1 MYKELTNFD
10 DLIQLVR
17 DDKESRGVNAT
28 TLNRY
33 PLRFVLFD
41 DFKQCSE
48 FVDFV
53 QYEVGAVVQSVDKWM
68 DQSYPDVMLTY
79 TQLAEH
85 IKNYIRESK
94 GADCMI
100 APFSELAR
108 FYDNEEN
115 KTFEALLKTIK
126 AIEALPEALE
136 KCQRVYIPI
145 VGLEGKMEPFSK
157 DSQIVIWRLKTP
169 EQHFTYRLILTD
181 GETYNVK
188 GLENKYT
195 VVNNIIEW
203 LSVWKDAERQTNQN
217 IICTSGSVFAN
228 ARYARPDNAFT
239 FVICNDAFEFLT
251 KGLKLKFGGIEY
263 KKEEEDYWEVLASHI
278 DISCDFDF
286 TAYVCNYF
294 NVSVLSDYKTF
305 IKLWLGNN
313 GKFERWLIARYYQSH
328 VFEGDYIRK
337 ILLETKYLVGND
349 FIEQMAMNFTSSLD
363 EIRIRKYCLMEAAKK
378 HITMRNEVQ
387 STVTKRLE
395 AIADKYG
402 GATSAL
408 RYFTGISDREKEL
421 AITWLGKGLITIDKI
436 QHLYPDLF
444 SYMSEPIGVSLNGA
458 EWITSYFEAYK
469 RAKISNTYTEDI
481 KTEIE
486 KVNANEITFDS
497 WYQDFS
503 TTRTLMINRHDIDVY
518 YWIDGLGIDWIPLIS
533 KIINERNS
541 NGIYLNEVKVARA
554 ILPTKTSVNKSDLQK
569 LLPDGDVLQKS
580 GDIDAL
586 AHQSTNLWPNIIVE
600 EIQKVREIIEE
611 ILDKYNGKKI
621 AIISDHGLTYLSQLC
636 KGLGLSCVESD
647 HHGRIAKRTSG
658 IWTKDDNYMVLDDGI
673 TACALNHKSL
683 CDKVPKGQGIHGGCT
698 PEEVLVPIFII
709 SNREIAIDWS
719 AELLTTEISGANP
732 QLRYEIKNVKA
743 TDVPFVLYDGRQYK
757 LHRIEGDVFESEP
770 LLINPAEKVVAITI
784 GNKSIENEIEISA
797 GAVEDDPFA
806 F

>member
-1 MYKELTNFD
+1 MYEELTNFEA
-10 DLIQLVR
+10 LKKLVR
-17 DDKESRGVNAT
+17 DDKECWGVNAT

-53 QYEVGAVVQSVDKWM
+53 QHEVGAVVQSVDKWM
-68 DQSYPDVMLTY
+68 DHSYPDIMLTY
-79 TQLAEH
+79 TQLAAH
-85 IKNYIRESK
+85 IKDYVRESK
-94 GADCMI
+94 GADCVI

-108 FYDNEEN
+108 FYDNEKN

-126 AIEALPEALE
+126 GIEALPVALDRH
-136 KCQRVYIPI
+136 QRVYIPI

-157 DSQIVIWRLKTP
+157 DSQSIIWRLKTP

-181 GETYNVK
+181 GETYNVQ
-188 GLENKYT
+188 GLENKFT
-195 VVNNIIEW
+195 VVNNIFEW
-203 LSVWKDAERQTNQN
+203 LSIWKDTERQTNQN
-217 IICTSGSVFAN
+217 IICTSKSVYAN
-228 ARYARPDNAFT
+228 VRYARPDNAFS
-239 FVICNDAFEFLT
+239 FVICNNAYEFLT
-251 KGLKLKFGGIEY
+251 KGLRLKFGGIEF
-263 KKEEEDYWEVLASHI
+263 KEEEEKYWVELASHI
-278 DISCDFDF
+278 DISNDFDF
-286 TAYVCNYF
+286 TAYVSKYF

-305 IKLWLGNN
+305 IRLWLSNN
-313 GKFERWLIARYYQSH
+313 GVYERWLLAHFYRSH
-328 VFEGDYIRK
+328 ISVGDYIRK
-337 ILLETKYLVGND
+337 ILLETKSLTGNN
-349 FIEQMAMNFTSSLD
+349 FIEQMAMNFTSASE

-387 STVTKRLE
+387 STVTNRLE
-395 AIADKYG
+395 SIAHKYN
-402 GATSAL
+402 AASAL
-408 RYFTGISDREKEL
+408 KYFTGISEREKEL
-421 AITWLGKGLITIDKI
+421 AITWLGKGLITKENI
-436 QHLYPDLF
+436 QNIYPDLF
-444 SYMSEPIGVSLNGA
+444 SYLSEPIGVSLKGSGWLA
-458 EWITSYFEAYK
+458 AYFDAYK
-469 RAKISNTYTEDI
+469 KAKISNTYTEEI
-481 KTEIE
+481 KTQIG
-486 KVNANEITFDS
+486 KVNANEIAFDS

-503 TTRTLMINRHDIDVY
+503 TTRTLMMNRHDIDIY
-518 YWIDGLGIDWIPLIS
+518 YWIDGLGIDWIPLIR

-554 ILPTKTSVNKSDLQK
+554 ILPTKTSVNKPDLQK

-586 AHQSTNLWPNIIVE
+586 AHQSCNLWPNIIVE

-658 IWTKDDNYMVLDDGI
+658 TWTKDDNYMVLDDGL

-743 TDVPFVLYDGRQYK
+743 TEVPYVLYDGRQYK

-784 GNKSIENEIEISA
+784 GNRSIENEIEISA

>member
-1 MYKELTNFD
+1 MYEELTNFEA
-10 DLIQLVR
+10 LKKLVR
-17 DDKESRGVNAT
+17 DDKECWGVNAT

-53 QYEVGAVVQSVDKWM
+53 QHEVGAVVQSVDKWM
-68 DQSYPDVMLTY
+68 DHSYPDIMLTY
-79 TQLAEH
+79 TQLAAH
-85 IKNYIRESK
+85 IKDYVRESK
-94 GADCMI
+94 GADCVI

-108 FYDNEEN
+108 FYDNEKN

-126 AIEALPEALE
+126 GIEALPVALDRH
-136 KCQRVYIPI
+136 QRVYIPI

-157 DSQIVIWRLKTP
+157 DSQSIIWRLKTP

-181 GETYNVK
+181 GETYNVQ
-188 GLENKYT
+188 GLENKFT
-195 VVNNIIEW
+195 VVNNIFEW
-203 LSVWKDAERQTNQN
+203 LSIWKDTERQTNQN
-217 IICTSGSVFAN
+217 IICTSKSVYAN
-228 ARYARPDNAFT
+228 VRYARPDNAFS
-239 FVICNDAFEFLT
+239 FVICNNAYEFLT
-251 KGLKLKFGGIEY
+251 KGLRLKFGGIEF
-263 KKEEEDYWEVLASHI
+263 KEEEEKYWVELASHI
-278 DISCDFDF
+278 DISNDFDF
-286 TAYVCNYF
+286 TAYVSKYF

-305 IKLWLGNN
+305 IRLWLSNN
-313 GKFERWLIARYYQSH
+313 GVYERWLLAHFYRSH
-328 VFEGDYIRK
+328 ISVGDYIRK
-337 ILLETKYLVGND
+337 ILLETKSLTGNN
-349 FIEQMAMNFTSSLD
+349 FIEQMAMNFTSASE

-387 STVTKRLE
+387 STVTNRLE
-395 AIADKYG
+395 SIAHKYN
-402 GATSAL
+402 AASAL
-408 RYFTGISDREKEL
+408 KYFTGISEREKEL
-421 AITWLGKGLITIDKI
+421 AITWLGKGLITKENI
-436 QHLYPDLF
+436 QNIYPDLF
-444 SYMSEPIGVSLNGA
+444 SYLSEPIGVSLKGSGWLA
-458 EWITSYFEAYK
+458 AYFDAYK
-469 RAKISNTYTEDI
+469 KAKISNTYTEEI
-481 KTEIE
+481 KTQIG
-486 KVNANEITFDS
+486 KVNANEIAFDS

-503 TTRTLMINRHDIDVY
+503 TTRTLMMNRHDIDIY
-518 YWIDGLGIDWIPLIS
+518 YWIDGLGIDWIPLIR

-554 ILPTKTSVNKSDLQK
+554 ILPTKTSVNKPDLQK

-586 AHQSTNLWPNIIVE
+586 AHQSSNLWPNIIVE

-658 IWTKDDNYMVLDDGI
+658 TWTKDDNYMVLDDGI

-743 TDVPFVLYDGRQYK
+743 TDVPYVLYDGRQYK

-784 GNKSIENEIEISA
+784 GNRSIENEIEISA

>member
-1 MYKELTNFD
+1 MYEELTNFEA
-10 DLIQLVR
+10 LKKLVR
-17 DDKESRGVNAT
+17 DDKECWGVNAT

-53 QYEVGAVVQSVDKWM
+53 QHEVGAVVQSVDKWM
-68 DQSYPDVMLTY
+68 DHSYPDIMLTY
-79 TQLAEH
+79 TQLAAH
-85 IKNYIRESK
+85 IKDYVRESK
-94 GADCMI
+94 GADCVI

-108 FYDNEEN
+108 FYDNEKN

-126 AIEALPEALE
+126 GIEALPVALDRH
-136 KCQRVYIPI
+136 QRVYIPI

-157 DSQIVIWRLKTP
+157 DSQSIIWRLKTP

-181 GETYNVK
+181 GETYNVQ
-188 GLENKYT
+188 GLENKFT
-195 VVNNIIEW
+195 MVNNIFEW
-203 LSVWKDAERQTNQN
+203 LSIWKDTERQTNQN
-217 IICTSGSVFAN
+217 IICTSKSVYAN
-228 ARYARPDNAFT
+228 VRYARPDNAFS
-239 FVICNDAFEFLT
+239 FVICNNAYEFLT
-251 KGLKLKFGGIEY
+251 KGLRLKFGGIEF
-263 KKEEEDYWEVLASHI
+263 KEEEEKYWVELASHI
-278 DISCDFDF
+278 DISNDFDF
-286 TAYVCNYF
+286 TAYVSKYF

-305 IKLWLGNN
+305 IRLWLSNN
-313 GKFERWLIARYYQSH
+313 GVYERWLLAHYYRSH
-328 VFEGDYIRK
+328 ISVGDYIRK
-337 ILLETKYLVGND
+337 ILLETKSLTGNN
-349 FIEQMAMNFTSSLD
+349 FIEQMAMNFTSASE

-387 STVTKRLE
+387 STVTNRLE
-395 AIADKYG
+395 SIAHKYN
-402 GATSAL
+402 AASAL
-408 RYFTGISDREKEL
+408 KYFTGISEREKEL
-421 AITWLGKGLITIDKI
+421 AITWLGKGLITKENI
-436 QHLYPDLF
+436 QNIYPDLF
-444 SYMSEPIGVSLNGA
+444 SYLSEPIGVSLNGSGWLA
-458 EWITSYFEAYK
+458 AYFDAYK
-469 RAKISNTYTEDI
+469 KAKISNTYTEEI
-481 KTEIE
+481 KTQIG
-486 KVNANEITFDS
+486 KVNANEIAFDS

-503 TTRTLMINRHDIDVY
+503 TTRTLMMNRQDIDIY
-518 YWIDGLGIDWIPLIS
+518 YWIDGLGIDWIPLIRM
-533 KIINERNS
+533 IINERNS

-554 ILPTKTSVNKSDLQK
+554 ILPTKTSVNKPDLQK

-586 AHQSTNLWPNIIVE
+586 AHQSSNLWPNIIVE
-600 EIQKVREIIEE
+600 ELQKVREIIEE

-658 IWTKDDNYMVLDDGI
+658 TWTKDDNYMVLDDGI

-743 TDVPFVLYDGRQYK
+743 TDVPYVLYDGRQYK

-784 GNKSIENEIEISA
+784 GNRSIENEIEISA

>member
-1 MYKELTNFD
+1 MYEELTNFEA
-10 DLIQLVR
+10 LKKLVR
-17 DDKESRGVNAT
+17 DDKECWGVNAT

-53 QYEVGAVVQSVDKWM
+53 QHEVGAVVQSVDKWM
-68 DQSYPDVMLTY
+68 DHSYPDIMLTY
-79 TQLAEH
+79 TQLAAH
-85 IKNYIRESK
+85 IKDYVRESK
-94 GADCMI
+94 GADCVI

-108 FYDNEEN
+108 FYDNEKN

-126 AIEALPEALE
+126 GIEALPVALDRH
-136 KCQRVYIPI
+136 QRVYIPI

-157 DSQIVIWRLKTP
+157 DSQSIIWRLKTP

-181 GETYNVK
+181 GETYNVQ
-188 GLENKYT
+188 GLENKFT
-195 VVNNIIEW
+195 VVNNIFEW
-203 LSVWKDAERQTNQN
+203 LSIWKDTERQTNQN
-217 IICTSGSVFAN
+217 IICTSKSVYAN
-228 ARYARPDNAFT
+228 VRYARPDNAFS
-239 FVICNDAFEFLT
+239 FVICNNAYEFLT
-251 KGLKLKFGGIEY
+251 KGLRLKFGGIEF
-263 KKEEEDYWEVLASHI
+263 KEEEEKYWVELASHI
-278 DISCDFDF
+278 DISNDFDF
-286 TAYVCNYF
+286 TAYVSKYF

-305 IKLWLGNN
+305 IRLWLSNN
-313 GKFERWLIARYYQSH
+313 GVYERWLLAHYYRSH
-328 VFEGDYIRK
+328 ISVGDYIRK
-337 ILLETKYLVGND
+337 ILLETKSLTGNN
-349 FIEQMAMNFTSSLD
+349 FIEQMAMNFTSASE

-387 STVTKRLE
+387 STVTNRLE
-395 AIADKYG
+395 SIAHKYN
-402 GATSAL
+402 AASAL
-408 RYFTGISDREKEL
+408 KYFTGISEREKEL
-421 AITWLGKGLITIDKI
+421 AITWLGKGLITKENI
-436 QHLYPDLF
+436 QNIYPDLF
-444 SYMSEPIGVSLNGA
+444 SYLSEPIGVSLKGSGWLA
-458 EWITSYFEAYK
+458 AYFDAYK
-469 RAKISNTYTEDI
+469 KAKISNTYTEEI
-481 KTEIE
+481 KTQIG
-486 KVNANEITFDS
+486 KVNANEIAFDS

-503 TTRTLMINRHDIDVY
+503 TTRTLMMNRHDIDIY
-518 YWIDGLGIDWIPLIS
+518 YWIDGLGIDWIPLIR

-554 ILPTKTSVNKSDLQK
+554 ILPTKTSVNKPDLQK

-586 AHQSTNLWPNIIVE
+586 AHQSSNLWPNIIVE

-658 IWTKDDNYMVLDDGI
+658 TWTKDDNYMVLDDGI

-743 TDVPFVLYDGRQYK
+743 TDVPYVLYDGRQYK
-757 LHRIEGDVFESEP
+757 LHRIEGHVFESEP

-784 GNKSIENEIEISA
+784 GNRSIENEIEISA

>member
-1 MYKELTNFD
+1 MYEELTNFEA
-10 DLIQLVR
+10 LKKLVR
-17 DDKESRGVNAT
+17 DDKECWGVNAT

-53 QYEVGAVVQSVDKWM
+53 QHEVGAVVQSVDKWM
-68 DQSYPDVMLTY
+68 DHSYPDIMLTY
-79 TQLAEH
+79 TQLAAH
-85 IKNYIRESK
+85 IKDYVRESK
-94 GADCMI
+94 GADCVI

-108 FYDNEEN
+108 FYDNEKN

-126 AIEALPEALE
+126 GIEALPVALDRH
-136 KCQRVYIPI
+136 QRVYIPI

-157 DSQIVIWRLKTP
+157 DSQSIIWRLKTP

-181 GETYNVK
+181 GETYNVQ
-188 GLENKYT
+188 GLENKFT
-195 VVNNIIEW
+195 VVNNIFEW
-203 LSVWKDAERQTNQN
+203 LSIWKDTERQTNQN
-217 IICTSGSVFAN
+217 IICTSKSVYAN
-228 ARYARPDNAFT
+228 VRYARPDNAFS
-239 FVICNDAFEFLT
+239 FVICNNAYEFLT
-251 KGLKLKFGGIEY
+251 KGLRLKFGGIEF
-263 KKEEEDYWEVLASHI
+263 KEEEEKYWVELASHI
-278 DISCDFDF
+278 DISNDFDF
-286 TAYVCNYF
+286 TAYVSKYF

-305 IKLWLGNN
+305 IRLWLSNN
-313 GKFERWLIARYYQSH
+313 GVYERWLLAHYYRSH
-328 VFEGDYIRK
+328 ISVGDYIRK
-337 ILLETKYLVGND
+337 ILLETKSLTGNN
-349 FIEQMAMNFTSSLD
+349 FIEQMAMNFTSASE

-387 STVTKRLE
+387 STVTNRLE
-395 AIADKYG
+395 SIAHKYN
-402 GATSAL
+402 AASAL
-408 RYFTGISDREKEL
+408 KYFTGISEREKEL
-421 AITWLGKGLITIDKI
+421 AITWLGKGLITKENI
-436 QHLYPDLF
+436 QNIYPDLF
-444 SYMSEPIGVSLNGA
+444 SYLSEPIGVSLKGSGWLA
-458 EWITSYFEAYK
+458 AYFDAYK
-469 RAKISNTYTEDI
+469 KAKISNTYTEEI
-481 KTEIE
+481 KTQIG
-486 KVNANEITFDS
+486 KVNANEIAFDS

-503 TTRTLMINRHDIDVY
+503 TTRTLMMNRHDIDIY
-518 YWIDGLGIDWIPLIS
+518 YWIDGLGIDWIPLIR

-554 ILPTKTSVNKSDLQK
+554 ILPTKTSVNKPDLQK

-586 AHQSTNLWPNIIVE
+586 AHQSSNLWPNIIVE

-647 HHGRIAKRTSG
+647 YHGRIAKRTSG
-658 IWTKDDNYMVLDDGI
+658 TWTKDDNYMVLDDGI

-743 TDVPFVLYDGRQYK
+743 TDVPYVLYDGRQYK

-784 GNKSIENEIEISA
+784 GNRSIENEIEISA

>member
-1 MYKELTNFD
+1 MYEELTNFEA
-10 DLIQLVR
+10 LKKLVR
-17 DDKESRGVNAT
+17 DDKECWGVNAT

-53 QYEVGAVVQSVDKWM
+53 QHEVGAVVQSVDKWM
-68 DQSYPDVMLTY
+68 DHSYPDIMLTY
-79 TQLAEH
+79 TQLAVH
-85 IKNYIRESK
+85 IKDYVRESK
-94 GADCMI
+94 GADCVI

-108 FYDNEEN
+108 FYDNEKN

-126 AIEALPEALE
+126 GIEALPVALDRH
-136 KCQRVYIPI
+136 QRVYIPI

-157 DSQIVIWRLKTP
+157 DSQSIIWRLKTP

-181 GETYNVK
+181 GETYNVQ
-188 GLENKYT
+188 GLENKFT
-195 VVNNIIEW
+195 VVNNIFEW
-203 LSVWKDAERQTNQN
+203 LSIWKDTERQTNQN
-217 IICTSGSVFAN
+217 IICTSKSVYAN
-228 ARYARPDNAFT
+228 VRYARPDNAFS
-239 FVICNDAFEFLT
+239 FVICNNAYEFLT
-251 KGLKLKFGGIEY
+251 KGLRLKFGGIEF
-263 KKEEEDYWEVLASHI
+263 KEEEEKYWVELASHI
-278 DISCDFDF
+278 DISNDFDF
-286 TAYVCNYF
+286 TAYVSKYF

-305 IKLWLGNN
+305 IRLWLSNN
-313 GKFERWLIARYYQSH
+313 GVYERWLLAHYYRSH
-328 VFEGDYIRK
+328 ISVGDYIRK
-337 ILLETKYLVGND
+337 ILLETKSLTGNN
-349 FIEQMAMNFTSSLD
+349 FIEQMAMNFTSASE

-387 STVTKRLE
+387 STVTNRLE
-395 AIADKYG
+395 SIAHKYN
-402 GATSAL
+402 AASAL
-408 RYFTGISDREKEL
+408 KYFTGISEREKEL
-421 AITWLGKGLITIDKI
+421 AITWLAKGLITKENI
-436 QHLYPDLF
+436 QNIYPDLF
-444 SYMSEPIGVSLNGA
+444 SYLSEPIGVSLNGSGWLA
-458 EWITSYFEAYK
+458 AYFDAYK
-469 RAKISNTYTEDI
+469 KAKISNTYTEEI
-481 KTEIE
+481 KTQIG
-486 KVNANEITFDS
+486 KVNANEIAFDS

-503 TTRTLMINRHDIDVY
+503 TTRTLMMNRQDIDIY
-518 YWIDGLGIDWIPLIS
+518 YWIDGLGIDWIPLIRM
-533 KIINERNS
+533 IINERNS

-554 ILPTKTSVNKSDLQK
+554 ILPTKTSVNKPDLQK

-586 AHQSTNLWPNIIVE
+586 AHQSSNLWPNIIVE

-658 IWTKDDNYMVLDDGI
+658 TWTKDDNYMVLDDGL

-743 TDVPFVLYDGRQYK
+743 TEVPYVLYDGRQYK

-784 GNKSIENEIEISA
+784 GNRSIENEIEISA

>member
-195 VVNNIIEW
+195 VVNNMIEW

-402 GATSAL
+402 GAASAL

-469 RAKISNTYTEDI
+469 KAKISNTYTEDI

-518 YWIDGLGIDWIPLIS
+518 YWIDGLGIDWIPLIR

-554 ILPTKTSVNKSDLQK
+554 ILPTKTSVNKPDLQK

-743 TDVPFVLYDGRQYK
+743 TDVPYVLYDGRQYK

>member
-1 MYKELTNFD
+1 MYEELTNFEA
-10 DLIQLVR
+10 LKKLVR
-17 DDKESRGVNAT
+17 DDKECWGVNAT

-53 QYEVGAVVQSVDKWM
+53 QHEVGAVVQSVDKWM
-68 DQSYPDVMLTY
+68 DHSYPDIMLTY
-79 TQLAEH
+79 TQLAAH
-85 IKNYIRESK
+85 IKDYVRESK
-94 GADCMI
+94 GADCVI

-108 FYDNEEN
+108 FYDNEKN

-126 AIEALPEALE
+126 GIEALPVALDRH
-136 KCQRVYIPI
+136 QRVYIPI

-157 DSQIVIWRLKTP
+157 DSQSIIWRLKTP

-181 GETYNVK
+181 GETYNVQ
-188 GLENKYT
+188 GLENKFT
-195 VVNNIIEW
+195 VVNNIFEW
-203 LSVWKDAERQTNQN
+203 LSIWKDTERQTNQN
-217 IICTSGSVFAN
+217 IICTSKSVYAN
-228 ARYARPDNAFT
+228 VRYARPDNAFS
-239 FVICNDAFEFLT
+239 FVICNNAYEFLT
-251 KGLKLKFGGIEY
+251 KGLRLKFGGIEF
-263 KKEEEDYWEVLASHI
+263 KEEEEKYWVELASHI
-278 DISCDFDF
+278 DISNDFDF
-286 TAYVCNYF
+286 TAYVSKYF

-305 IKLWLGNN
+305 IRLWLSNN
-313 GKFERWLIARYYQSH
+313 GVYERWLLAHFYRSH
-328 VFEGDYIRK
+328 ISVGDYIRK
-337 ILLETKYLVGND
+337 ILLETKSLTGNN
-349 FIEQMAMNFTSSLD
+349 FIEQMAMNFTSASE

-387 STVTKRLE
+387 STVTNRLE
-395 AIADKYG
+395 SIAHKYN
-402 GATSAL
+402 AASAL
-408 RYFTGISDREKEL
+408 KYFTGISEREKEL
-421 AITWLGKGLITIDKI
+421 AITWLGKGLITKENI
-436 QHLYPDLF
+436 QNIYPDLF
-444 SYMSEPIGVSLNGA
+444 SYLSEPIGVSLKGSGWLA
-458 EWITSYFEAYK
+458 AYFDAYK
-469 RAKISNTYTEDI
+469 KAKISNTYTEEI
-481 KTEIE
+481 KTQIG
-486 KVNANEITFDS
+486 KVNANEIAFDS

-503 TTRTLMINRHDIDVY
+503 TTRTLMMNRHDIDIY
-518 YWIDGLGIDWIPLIS
+518 YWIDGLGIDWIPLIR

-554 ILPTKTSVNKSDLQK
+554 ILPTKTSVNKPDLQK

-586 AHQSTNLWPNIIVE
+586 AHQSCNLWPNIIVE

-658 IWTKDDNYMVLDDGI
+658 TWTKDDNYMVLDDGL

-743 TDVPFVLYDGRQYK
+743 TDVPYVLYDGRQYK

-784 GNKSIENEIEISA
+784 GNRSIENEIEISA

>member
-1 MYKELTNFD
+1 MYEELTNFEA
-10 DLIQLVR
+10 LKKLVR
-17 DDKESRGVNAT
+17 DDKECWGVNAT

-53 QYEVGAVVQSVDKWM
+53 QHEVGAVVQSVDKWM
-68 DQSYPDVMLTY
+68 DHSYPDIMLTY
-79 TQLAEH
+79 TQLAAH
-85 IKNYIRESK
+85 IKDYVRESK
-94 GADCMI
+94 GADCVI

-108 FYDNEEN
+108 FYDNEKN

-126 AIEALPEALE
+126 GIEALPVALDRH
-136 KCQRVYIPI
+136 QRVYIPI

-157 DSQIVIWRLKTP
+157 DSQSIIWRLKTP

-181 GETYNVK
+181 GETYNVQ
-188 GLENKYT
+188 GLENKFT
-195 VVNNIIEW
+195 MVNNIFEW
-203 LSVWKDAERQTNQN
+203 LSIWKDTERQTNQN
-217 IICTSGSVFAN
+217 IICTSQSVYAN
-228 ARYARPDNAFT
+228 VRYARPDNAFS
-239 FVICNDAFEFLT
+239 FVICNNAYEFLT
-251 KGLKLKFGGIEY
+251 KGLRLKFGGIEF
-263 KKEEEDYWEVLASHI
+263 KEEEEKYWVELASHI
-278 DISCDFDF
+278 DISNDFDF
-286 TAYVCNYF
+286 TAYVSKYF

-305 IKLWLGNN
+305 IRLWLSNN
-313 GKFERWLIARYYQSH
+313 GVYERWLLAHYYRSH
-328 VFEGDYIRK
+328 ISVGDYIRK
-337 ILLETKYLVGND
+337 ILLETKSLTGNN
-349 FIEQMAMNFTSSLD
+349 FIEQMAMNFTSASE

-387 STVTKRLE
+387 STVTNRLE
-395 AIADKYG
+395 SIAHKYN
-402 GATSAL
+402 AASAL
-408 RYFTGISDREKEL
+408 KYFTGISEREKEL
-421 AITWLGKGLITIDKI
+421 AITWLGKGLITKENI
-436 QHLYPDLF
+436 QNIYPDLF
-444 SYMSEPIGVSLNGA
+444 SYLSEPIGVSLNGSGWLA
-458 EWITSYFEAYK
+458 AYFDAYK
-469 RAKISNTYTEDI
+469 KAKISNTYTEEI
-481 KTEIE
+481 KTQIG
-486 KVNANEITFDS
+486 KVNANEIAFDS

-503 TTRTLMINRHDIDVY
+503 TTRTLMMNRHDIDIY
-518 YWIDGLGIDWIPLIS
+518 YWIDGLGVDWIPLIR

-554 ILPTKTSVNKSDLQK
+554 ILPTKTSVNKPDLQK

-586 AHQSTNLWPNIIVE
+586 AHQSSNLWPNIIVE

-636 KGLGLSCVESD
+636 KGLGLSCVESN

-658 IWTKDDNYMVLDDGI
+658 TWTKDDNYMVLDDGL

-743 TDVPFVLYDGRQYK
+743 TDVPYVLYDGRQYK

-784 GNKSIENEIEISA
+784 GNRSIENEIEISA

>member
-1 MYKELTNFD
+1 MYEELTNFEA
-10 DLIQLVR
+10 LKKLVR
-17 DDKESRGVNAT
+17 DDKECWGVNAT

-53 QYEVGAVVQSVDKWM
+53 QHEVGAVVQSVDKWM
-68 DQSYPDVMLTY
+68 DHSYPDIMLTY
-79 TQLAEH
+79 TQLAAH
-85 IKNYIRESK
+85 IKDYVRESK
-94 GADCMI
+94 GADCVI

-108 FYDNEEN
+108 FYDNEKN

-126 AIEALPEALE
+126 GIEALPVALDRH
-136 KCQRVYIPI
+136 QRVYIPI

-157 DSQIVIWRLKTP
+157 DSQSIIWRLKTP

-181 GETYNVK
+181 GETYNVQ
-188 GLENKYT
+188 GLENKFT
-195 VVNNIIEW
+195 VVNNIFEW
-203 LSVWKDAERQTNQN
+203 LSIWKDTERQTNQN
-217 IICTSGSVFAN
+217 IICTSKSVYAN
-228 ARYARPDNAFT
+228 VRYARPDNAFS
-239 FVICNDAFEFLT
+239 FVICNNAYEFLT
-251 KGLKLKFGGIEY
+251 KGLRLKFGGIEF
-263 KKEEEDYWEVLASHI
+263 KEEEEKYWVELASHI
-278 DISCDFDF
+278 DISNDFDF
-286 TAYVCNYF
+286 TAYVSKYF

-305 IKLWLGNN
+305 IRLWLSNN
-313 GKFERWLIARYYQSH
+313 GVYERWLLAHYYRSH
-328 VFEGDYIRK
+328 ISVGDYIRK
-337 ILLETKYLVGND
+337 ILLETKSLTGNN
-349 FIEQMAMNFTSSLD
+349 FIEQMAMNFTSASE

-387 STVTKRLE
+387 STVTNRLE
-395 AIADKYG
+395 SLAHKYN
-402 GATSAL
+402 AASAL
-408 RYFTGISDREKEL
+408 KYFTGISEREKEL
-421 AITWLGKGLITIDKI
+421 AITWLGKGLITKENI
-436 QHLYPDLF
+436 QNIYPDLF
-444 SYMSEPIGVSLNGA
+444 SYLSEPIGVSLKGSGWLA
-458 EWITSYFEAYK
+458 AYFDAYK
-469 RAKISNTYTEDI
+469 KAKISNTYTEEI
-481 KTEIE
+481 KTQIG
-486 KVNANEITFDS
+486 KVNANEIAFDS

-503 TTRTLMINRHDIDVY
+503 TTRTLMMNRHDIDIY
-518 YWIDGLGIDWIPLIS
+518 YWIDGLGIDWIPLIR

-554 ILPTKTSVNKSDLQK
+554 ILPTKTSVNKPDLQK

-586 AHQSTNLWPNIIVE
+586 AHQSSNLWPNIIVE

-658 IWTKDDNYMVLDDGI
+658 TWTKDDNYMVLDDGI

-743 TDVPFVLYDGRQYK
+743 TDVPYVLYDGRQYK

-784 GNKSIENEIEISA
+784 GNRSIENEIEISA

>member
-1 MYKELTNFD
+1 MYEELTNFEA
-10 DLIQLVR
+10 LKKLVR
-17 DDKESRGVNAT
+17 DDKECWGVNAT

-33 PLRFVLFD
+33 PLRIVLFD

-53 QYEVGAVVQSVDKWM
+53 QHEVGAVVQSVDKWM
-68 DQSYPDVMLTY
+68 DHSYPDIMLTY
-79 TQLAEH
+79 TQLAAH
-85 IKNYIRESK
+85 IKDYVRESK
-94 GADCMI
+94 GADCVI

-108 FYDNEEN
+108 FYDNEKN

-126 AIEALPEALE
+126 GIEALPVALDRH
-136 KCQRVYIPI
+136 QRVYIPI

-157 DSQIVIWRLKTP
+157 DSQSIIWRLKTP

-181 GETYNVK
+181 GETYNVQ
-188 GLENKYT
+188 GLENKFT
-195 VVNNIIEW
+195 VVNNIFEW
-203 LSVWKDAERQTNQN
+203 LSIWKDTERQTNQN
-217 IICTSGSVFAN
+217 IICTSKSVYAN
-228 ARYARPDNAFT
+228 VRYARPDNAFS
-239 FVICNDAFEFLT
+239 FVICNNAYEFLT
-251 KGLKLKFGGIEY
+251 KGLRLKFGGIEF
-263 KKEEEDYWEVLASHI
+263 KEEEEKYWVELASHI
-278 DISCDFDF
+278 DISNDFDF
-286 TAYVCNYF
+286 TAYVSKYF

-305 IKLWLGNN
+305 IRLWLSNN
-313 GKFERWLIARYYQSH
+313 GVYERWLLAHYYRSH
-328 VFEGDYIRK
+328 ISVGDYIRK
-337 ILLETKYLVGND
+337 ILLETKSLTGNN
-349 FIEQMAMNFTSSLD
+349 FIEQMAMNFTSASE

-387 STVTKRLE
+387 STVTNRLE
-395 AIADKYG
+395 SIAHKYN
-402 GATSAL
+402 AASAL
-408 RYFTGISDREKEL
+408 KYFTGISEREKEL
-421 AITWLGKGLITIDKI
+421 AITWLGKGLITKENI
-436 QHLYPDLF
+436 QNIYPDLF
-444 SYMSEPIGVSLNGA
+444 SYLSEPIGVSLKGSGWLA
-458 EWITSYFEAYK
+458 AYFDAYK
-469 RAKISNTYTEDI
+469 KAKISNTYTEEI
-481 KTEIE
+481 KTQIG
-486 KVNANEITFDS
+486 KVNANEIAFDS

-503 TTRTLMINRHDIDVY
+503 TTRTLMMNRHDIDIY
-518 YWIDGLGIDWIPLIS
+518 YWIDGLGIDWIPLIR

-554 ILPTKTSVNKSDLQK
+554 ILPTKTSVNKPDLQK

-586 AHQSTNLWPNIIVE
+586 AHQSSNLWPNIIVE

-658 IWTKDDNYMVLDDGI
+658 TWTKDDNYMVLDDGI

-732 QLRYEIKNVKA
+732 RLRYEIKNVKA
-743 TDVPFVLYDGRQYK
+743 TDVPYVLYDGRQYK

-784 GNKSIENEIEISA
+784 GNRSIENEIEISA

>member
-1 MYKELTNFD
+1 MYEELTNFEA
-10 DLIQLVR
+10 LKKLVR
-17 DDKESRGVNAT
+17 DDKESWGVNAT

-53 QYEVGAVVQSVDKWM
+53 QHEVGAVVQSVDKWM
-68 DQSYPDVMLTY
+68 DHSYPDIMLTY
-79 TQLAEH
+79 TQLAAH
-85 IKNYIRESK
+85 IKDYVRESK
-94 GADCMI
+94 GADCVI

-108 FYDNEEN
+108 FYDNEKN

-126 AIEALPEALE
+126 GIEALPVALDRH
-136 KCQRVYIPI
+136 QRVYIPI

-157 DSQIVIWRLKTP
+157 DSQSIIWRLKTP

-181 GETYNVK
+181 GETYNVQ
-188 GLENKYT
+188 GLENKFT
-195 VVNNIIEW
+195 VVNNIFEW
-203 LSVWKDAERQTNQN
+203 LSIWKDTERQTNQN
-217 IICTSGSVFAN
+217 IICTSKSVYAN
-228 ARYARPDNAFT
+228 VRYARPDNAFS
-239 FVICNDAFEFLT
+239 FVICNNAYEFLT
-251 KGLKLKFGGIEY
+251 KGLRLKFGDIEF
-263 KKEEEDYWEVLASHI
+263 KEEEEKYWVELASHI
-278 DISCDFDF
+278 DISNDFDF
-286 TAYVCNYF
+286 TAYVSKYF

-305 IKLWLGNN
+305 IRLWLSNN
-313 GKFERWLIARYYQSH
+313 GVYERWLLAHYYRSH
-328 VFEGDYIRK
+328 ISVGDYIRK
-337 ILLETKYLVGND
+337 ILLETKSLTGNN
-349 FIEQMAMNFTSSLD
+349 FIEQMAMNFTSASE

-387 STVTKRLE
+387 STVTNRLE
-395 AIADKYG
+395 SIAHKYN
-402 GATSAL
+402 AASAL
-408 RYFTGISDREKEL
+408 KYFTGISEREKEL
-421 AITWLGKGLITIDKI
+421 AITWLGKGLITKENI
-436 QHLYPDLF
+436 QNIYPDLF
-444 SYMSEPIGVSLNGA
+444 SYLSEPIGVSLNGSGWLA
-458 EWITSYFEAYK
+458 AYFDAYK
-469 RAKISNTYTEDI
+469 KAKISNTYTEEI
-481 KTEIE
+481 KTQIG
-486 KVNANEITFDS
+486 KVNANEIAFDS

-503 TTRTLMINRHDIDVY
+503 TTRTLMMNRHDIDIY
-518 YWIDGLGIDWIPLIS
+518 YWIDGLGIDWIPLIR

-554 ILPTKTSVNKSDLQK
+554 ILPTKTSVNKPDLQK

-586 AHQSTNLWPNIIVE
+586 AHQSSNLWPNIIVE

-658 IWTKDDNYMVLDDGI
+658 TWTKDDNYMVLDDGI

-719 AELLTTEISGANP
+719 AELLNTEISGANP

-743 TDVPFVLYDGRQYK
+743 TDVPYVLYDGRQYK

-784 GNKSIENEIEISA
+784 GNRSIENEIEISA

>member
-1 MYKELTNFD
+1 MYEELTNFEA
-10 DLIQLVR
+10 LKKLVR
-17 DDKESRGVNAT
+17 DDKECWGVNAT

-53 QYEVGAVVQSVDKWM
+53 QHEVGAVVQSVDKWM
-68 DQSYPDVMLTY
+68 DHSYPDIMLTY
-79 TQLAEH
+79 TQLAAH
-85 IKNYIRESK
+85 IKDYVRESK
-94 GADCMI
+94 GADCVI

-108 FYDNEEN
+108 FYDNEKN

-126 AIEALPEALE
+126 GIEALPVALDRH
-136 KCQRVYIPI
+136 QRVYIPI

-157 DSQIVIWRLKTP
+157 DSQSIIWRLKTP

-181 GETYNVK
+181 GETYNVQ
-188 GLENKYT
+188 GLENKFT
-195 VVNNIIEW
+195 VVNNIFEW
-203 LSVWKDAERQTNQN
+203 LSIWKDTERQTNQN
-217 IICTSGSVFAN
+217 IICTSKRVYAN
-228 ARYARPDNAFT
+228 VRYARPDNAFS
-239 FVICNDAFEFLT
+239 FVICNNAYEFLT
-251 KGLKLKFGGIEY
+251 KGLRLKFGGIEF
-263 KKEEEDYWEVLASHI
+263 KEEEEKYWVELASHI
-278 DISCDFDF
+278 DISNDFDF
-286 TAYVCNYF
+286 TAYVSKYF

-305 IKLWLGNN
+305 IRLWLSNN
-313 GKFERWLIARYYQSH
+313 GVYERWLLAHYYRSH
-328 VFEGDYIRK
+328 ISVGDYIRK
-337 ILLETKYLVGND
+337 ILLETKSLTGNN
-349 FIEQMAMNFTSSLD
+349 FIEQMAMNFTSASE

-387 STVTKRLE
+387 STVTNRLE
-395 AIADKYG
+395 SIAHKYN
-402 GATSAL
+402 AASAL
-408 RYFTGISDREKEL
+408 KYFTGISEREKEL
-421 AITWLGKGLITIDKI
+421 AITWLGKGLITKENI
-436 QHLYPDLF
+436 QNIYPDLF
-444 SYMSEPIGVSLNGA
+444 SYLSEPIGVSLNGSGWLA
-458 EWITSYFEAYK
+458 AYFDAYK
-469 RAKISNTYTEDI
+469 KAKISNTYTEEI
-481 KTEIE
+481 KTQIG
-486 KVNANEITFDS
+486 KVNANEIAFDS

-503 TTRTLMINRHDIDVY
+503 TTRTLMMNRHDIDIY
-518 YWIDGLGIDWIPLIS
+518 YWIDGLGVDWIPLIR

-554 ILPTKTSVNKSDLQK
+554 ILPTKTSVNKPDLQK

-586 AHQSTNLWPNIIVE
+586 AHQSSNLWPNIIVE

-658 IWTKDDNYMVLDDGI
+658 TWTKDDNYMVLDDGL

-743 TDVPFVLYDGRQYK
+743 TDVPYVLYDGRQYK

-784 GNKSIENEIEISA
+784 GNRSIENEIEISA

>member
-1 MYKELTNFD
+1 MYEELTNFEA
-10 DLIQLVR
+10 LKKLVR
-17 DDKESRGVNAT
+17 DDKECWGVNAT

-68 DQSYPDVMLTY
+68 DHSYPDIMLTY
-79 TQLAEH
+79 TQLAAH
-85 IKNYIRESK
+85 IKDYVRESK
-94 GADCMI
+94 GADCVI

-108 FYDNEEN
+108 FYDNEKN

-126 AIEALPEALE
+126 GIEALPVALDRH
-136 KCQRVYIPI
+136 QRVYIPI

-157 DSQIVIWRLKTP
+157 DSQSIIWRLKTP

-181 GETYNVK
+181 GETYNVQ
-188 GLENKYT
+188 GLENKFT
-195 VVNNIIEW
+195 VVNNIFEW
-203 LSVWKDAERQTNQN
+203 LSIWKDTERQTNQN
-217 IICTSGSVFAN
+217 IICTSKSVYAN
-228 ARYARPDNAFT
+228 VRYARPDNAFS
-239 FVICNDAFEFLT
+239 FVICNNAYEFLT
-251 KGLKLKFGGIEY
+251 KGLRLKFGGIEF
-263 KKEEEDYWEVLASHI
+263 KEEEEKYWVELASHI
-278 DISCDFDF
+278 DISNDFDF
-286 TAYVCNYF
+286 TAYVSKYF

-305 IKLWLGNN
+305 IRLWLSNN
-313 GKFERWLIARYYQSH
+313 GVYERWLLAHYYRSH
-328 VFEGDYIRK
+328 ISVGDYIRK
-337 ILLETKYLVGND
+337 ILLETKSLTGNN
-349 FIEQMAMNFTSSLD
+349 FIEQMAMNFTSASE

-387 STVTKRLE
+387 STVTNRLE
-395 AIADKYG
+395 SIAHKYN
-402 GATSAL
+402 AASAL
-408 RYFTGISDREKEL
+408 KYFTGISEREKEL
-421 AITWLGKGLITIDKI
+421 AITWLGKGLITKENI
-436 QHLYPDLF
+436 QNIYPDLF
-444 SYMSEPIGVSLNGA
+444 SYLSEPIGVSLNGSGWLA
-458 EWITSYFEAYK
+458 AYFDAYK
-469 RAKISNTYTEDI
+469 KAKISNTYTEEI
-481 KTEIE
+481 KTQIG
-486 KVNANEITFDS
+486 KVNANEIAFDS

-503 TTRTLMINRHDIDVY
+503 TTRTLMMNRHDIDIY
-518 YWIDGLGIDWIPLIS
+518 YWIDGLGIDWIPLIR

-554 ILPTKTSVNKSDLQK
+554 ILPTKTSVNKPDLQK
-569 LLPDGDVLQKS
+569 LLPDGNVLQKS

-586 AHQSTNLWPNIIVE
+586 AHQSSNLWPNIIVE

-658 IWTKDDNYMVLDDGI
+658 TWTKDDNYMVLDDGI

-743 TDVPFVLYDGRQYK
+743 TDVPYVLYDGRQYK

-784 GNKSIENEIEISA
+784 GNRSIENEIEISA

>member
-1 MYKELTNFD
+1 MYEELTNFEA
-10 DLIQLVR
+10 LKKLVR
-17 DDKESRGVNAT
+17 DDKECWGVNAT

-53 QYEVGAVVQSVDKWM
+53 QHEVGAVVQSVDKWM
-68 DQSYPDVMLTY
+68 DHSYPDIMLTY
-79 TQLAEH
+79 TQLAAH
-85 IKNYIRESK
+85 IKDYVRESK
-94 GADCMI
+94 GADCVI

-108 FYDNEEN
+108 FYDNEKN

-126 AIEALPEALE
+126 GIEALPVALDRH
-136 KCQRVYIPI
+136 QRVYIPI

-157 DSQIVIWRLKTP
+157 DSQSIIWRLKTP

-181 GETYNVK
+181 GETYNVQ
-188 GLENKYT
+188 GLENKFT
-195 VVNNIIEW
+195 VVNNIFEW
-203 LSVWKDAERQTNQN
+203 LSIWKDTERQTNQN
-217 IICTSGSVFAN
+217 IICTSKSVYAN
-228 ARYARPDNAFT
+228 VRYARPDNAFS
-239 FVICNDAFEFLT
+239 FVICNNAYEFLT
-251 KGLKLKFGGIEY
+251 KGLRLKFGGIEF
-263 KKEEEDYWEVLASHI
+263 KEEEEKYWVELASHI
-278 DISCDFDF
+278 DISNDFDF
-286 TAYVCNYF
+286 TAYVSKYF

-305 IKLWLGNN
+305 IRLWLSNN
-313 GKFERWLIARYYQSH
+313 GVYERWLLAHYYRSH
-328 VFEGDYIRK
+328 ISVGDYIRK
-337 ILLETKYLVGND
+337 ILLETKSLTGNN
-349 FIEQMAMNFTSSLD
+349 FIEQMAMNFTSASE

-387 STVTKRLE
+387 STVTNRLE
-395 AIADKYG
+395 SIAHKYN
-402 GATSAL
+402 AASAL
-408 RYFTGISDREKEL
+408 KYFTGISEREKEL
-421 AITWLGKGLITIDKI
+421 AITWLGKGLITKENI
-436 QHLYPDLF
+436 QNIYPDLF
-444 SYMSEPIGVSLNGA
+444 SYLSEPIGVSLKGSGWLA
-458 EWITSYFEAYK
+458 AYFDAYK
-469 RAKISNTYTEDI
+469 KAKISNTYTEEI
-481 KTEIE
+481 KTQIG
-486 KVNANEITFDS
+486 KVNANEIAFDS

-503 TTRTLMINRHDIDVY
+503 TTRTLMMNRHDIDIY
-518 YWIDGLGIDWIPLIS
+518 YWIDGLGIDWIPLIR

-554 ILPTKTSVNKSDLQK
+554 ILPTKTSVNKPDLQK

-586 AHQSTNLWPNIIVE
+586 AHQSSNLWPNIIVE

-658 IWTKDDNYMVLDDGI
+658 TWTKDDNYMVLDDGL

-743 TDVPFVLYDGRQYK
+743 TEVPYVLYDGRQYK

-784 GNKSIENEIEISA
+784 GNRSIENEIEISA

>member
-1 MYKELTNFD
+1 MYEELTNFEA
-10 DLIQLVR
+10 LKKLVR
-17 DDKESRGVNAT
+17 DDKECWGVNAT

-53 QYEVGAVVQSVDKWM
+53 QHEVGAVVQSVDKWM
-68 DQSYPDVMLTY
+68 DHSYPDIMLTY
-79 TQLAEH
+79 TQLAAH
-85 IKNYIRESK
+85 IKDYVRESK
-94 GADCMI
+94 GADCVI

-108 FYDNEEN
+108 FYDNEKN

-126 AIEALPEALE
+126 GIEALPVALDRH
-136 KCQRVYIPI
+136 QRVYIPI

-157 DSQIVIWRLKTP
+157 DSQSIIWRLKTP

-181 GETYNVK
+181 GETYNVQ
-188 GLENKYT
+188 GLENKFT
-195 VVNNIIEW
+195 VVNNIFEW
-203 LSVWKDAERQTNQN
+203 LSIWKDTERQTNQN
-217 IICTSGSVFAN
+217 IICTSKSVYAN
-228 ARYARPDNAFT
+228 VRYARPDNAFS
-239 FVICNDAFEFLT
+239 FVICNNAYEFLT
-251 KGLKLKFGGIEY
+251 KGLRLKFGGIEF
-263 KKEEEDYWEVLASHI
+263 KEEEEKYWVELASHI
-278 DISCDFDF
+278 DISNDFDF
-286 TAYVCNYF
+286 TAYVSKYF

-305 IKLWLGNN
+305 IRLWLSNN
-313 GKFERWLIARYYQSH
+313 GVYERWLLAHYYRSH
-328 VFEGDYIRK
+328 ISVGDYIRK
-337 ILLETKYLVGND
+337 ILLETKSLTGNN
-349 FIEQMAMNFTSSLD
+349 FIEQMAMNFTSASE

-387 STVTKRLE
+387 STVTNRLE
-395 AIADKYG
+395 SIAHKYN
-402 GATSAL
+402 AASAL
-408 RYFTGISDREKEL
+408 KYFTGISEREKEL
-421 AITWLGKGLITIDKI
+421 AITWLGKGLITKENI
-436 QHLYPDLF
+436 QNIYPDLF
-444 SYMSEPIGVSLNGA
+444 SYLSEPIGVSLNGSGWLA
-458 EWITSYFEAYK
+458 AYFDAYK
-469 RAKISNTYTEDI
+469 KAKISNTYTEEI
-481 KTEIE
+481 KTQIG
-486 KVNANEITFDS
+486 KVNANEIAFDS

-503 TTRTLMINRHDIDVY
+503 TTRTLMMNRHDIDIY
-518 YWIDGLGIDWIPLIS
+518 YWIDGLGIDWIPLIR

-554 ILPTKTSVNKSDLQK
+554 ILPTKTSVNKPDLQK

-586 AHQSTNLWPNIIVE
+586 AHQSSNLWPNIIVE

-658 IWTKDDNYMVLDDGI
+658 TWTKDDNYMVLDDGI

-732 QLRYEIKNVKA
+732 RLRYEIKNVKA
-743 TDVPFVLYDGRQYK
+743 TDVPYVLYDGRRYK

-784 GNKSIENEIEISA
+784 GNRSIENEIEISA

>member
-408 RYFTGISDREKEL
+408 KYFTGISDREKEL

-518 YWIDGLGIDWIPLIS
+518 YWIDGLGIDWIPLIR

>member
-1 MYKELTNFD
+1 MYEELTNFEA
-10 DLIQLVR
+10 LKKLVR
-17 DDKESRGVNAT
+17 DDKECWGVNAT

-53 QYEVGAVVQSVDKWM
+53 QHEVGAVVQSVDKWM
-68 DQSYPDVMLTY
+68 DHSYPDIMLTY
-79 TQLAEH
+79 TQLAVH
-85 IKNYIRESK
+85 IKDYVRESK
-94 GADCMI
+94 GADCVI

-108 FYDNEEN
+108 FYDNEKN

-126 AIEALPEALE
+126 GIEALPVALDRH
-136 KCQRVYIPI
+136 QRVYIPI

-157 DSQIVIWRLKTP
+157 DSQSIIWRLKTP

-181 GETYNVK
+181 GETYNVQ
-188 GLENKYT
+188 GLENKFT
-195 VVNNIIEW
+195 VVNNIFEW
-203 LSVWKDAERQTNQN
+203 LSIWKDTERQTNQN
-217 IICTSGSVFAN
+217 IICTSKSVYAN
-228 ARYARPDNAFT
+228 VRYARPDNAFS
-239 FVICNDAFEFLT
+239 FVICNNAYEFLT
-251 KGLKLKFGGIEY
+251 KGLRLKFGGIEF
-263 KKEEEDYWEVLASHI
+263 KEEEEKYWVELASHI
-278 DISCDFDF
+278 DISNDFDF
-286 TAYVCNYF
+286 TAYVSKYF

-305 IKLWLGNN
+305 IRLWLSNN
-313 GKFERWLIARYYQSH
+313 GVYERWLLSHYYRSH
-328 VFEGDYIRK
+328 ISVGDYIRK
-337 ILLETKYLVGND
+337 ILLETKSLTGNN
-349 FIEQMAMNFTSSLD
+349 FIEQMAMNFTSASE

-387 STVTKRLE
+387 STVTNRLE
-395 AIADKYG
+395 SIAHKYN
-402 GATSAL
+402 AASAL
-408 RYFTGISDREKEL
+408 KYFTGISEREKEL
-421 AITWLGKGLITIDKI
+421 AITWLGKGLITKENI
-436 QHLYPDLF
+436 QNIYPDLF
-444 SYMSEPIGVSLNGA
+444 SYLSEPIGVSLNGSGWLA
-458 EWITSYFEAYK
+458 AYFDAYK
-469 RAKISNTYTEDI
+469 KAKISNTYTEEI
-481 KTEIE
+481 KTQIG
-486 KVNANEITFDS
+486 KVNANEIAFDS

-503 TTRTLMINRHDIDVY
+503 TTRTLMMNRHDIDIY
-518 YWIDGLGIDWIPLIS
+518 YWIDGLGIDWIPLIR

-554 ILPTKTSVNKSDLQK
+554 ILPTKTSVNKPDLQK

-732 QLRYEIKNVKA
+732 RLRYEIKNVKA
-743 TDVPFVLYDGRQYK
+743 TDVPYVLYDGRQYK

>member
-1 MYKELTNFD
+1 MYEELTNFEA
-10 DLIQLVR
+10 LKKLVR
-17 DDKESRGVNAT
+17 DDKECWGVNAT

-68 DQSYPDVMLTY
+68 DHSYPDIMLTY
-79 TQLAEH
+79 TQLAAH
-85 IKNYIRESK
+85 IKDYVRESK
-94 GADCMI
+94 GADCVI

-108 FYDNEEN
+108 FYDNEKN

-126 AIEALPEALE
+126 GIEALPVALDRH
-136 KCQRVYIPI
+136 QRVYIPI

-157 DSQIVIWRLKTP
+157 DSQSIIWRLKTP

-181 GETYNVK
+181 GETYNVQ
-188 GLENKYT
+188 GLENKFT
-195 VVNNIIEW
+195 VVNNIFEW
-203 LSVWKDAERQTNQN
+203 LSIWKDTERQTNQN
-217 IICTSGSVFAN
+217 IICTSKSVYAN
-228 ARYARPDNAFT
+228 VRYARPDNAFS
-239 FVICNDAFEFLT
+239 FVICNNAYEFLT
-251 KGLKLKFGGIEY
+251 KGLRLKFGGIEF
-263 KKEEEDYWEVLASHI
+263 KEEEEKFWVELASHI
-278 DISCDFDF
+278 DISNDFDF
-286 TAYVCNYF
+286 TAYVSKYF

-305 IKLWLGNN
+305 IRLWLSNN
-313 GKFERWLIARYYQSH
+313 GVYERWLLAHYYRSH
-328 VFEGDYIRK
+328 ISVGDYIRK
-337 ILLETKYLVGND
+337 ILLETKSLTGNN
-349 FIEQMAMNFTSSLD
+349 FIEQMAMNFTSASE

-387 STVTKRLE
+387 STVTNRLE
-395 AIADKYG
+395 SIAHKYN
-402 GATSAL
+402 AASAL
-408 RYFTGISDREKEL
+408 KYFTGISEREKEL
-421 AITWLGKGLITIDKI
+421 AITWLGKGLITKENI
-436 QHLYPDLF
+436 QNIYPYLF
-444 SYMSEPIGVSLNGA
+444 SYLSEPIGVSLNGSGWLA
-458 EWITSYFEAYK
+458 AYFDAYK
-469 RAKISNTYTEDI
+469 KAKISNTYTEEI
-481 KTEIE
+481 KTQIG
-486 KVNANEITFDS
+486 KVNANEIAFDS

-503 TTRTLMINRHDIDVY
+503 TTRTLMMNRHDIDIY
-518 YWIDGLGIDWIPLIS
+518 YWIDGLGVDWIPLIR

-554 ILPTKTSVNKSDLQK
+554 ILPTKTSVNKPDLQK

-586 AHQSTNLWPNIIVE
+586 AHQSSNLWPNIIVE

-658 IWTKDDNYMVLDDGI
+658 TWTKDDNYMVLDDGI

-743 TDVPFVLYDGRQYK
+743 TDVPYVLYDGRRYK

-784 GNKSIENEIEISA
+784 GNRSIENEIEISA

>member
-1 MYKELTNFD
+1 MYKELTKFD

-53 QYEVGAVVQSVDKWM
+53 QYEVGAVVKSVDKWM
-68 DQSYPDVMLTY
+68 DQSYPDIMLTY
-79 TQLAEH
+79 TQLAAH
-85 IKNYIRESK
+85 IKDYVRESN
-94 GADCMI
+94 GADCVI

-126 AIEALPEALE
+126 GIEALPVALE
-136 KCQRVYIPI
+136 RHQRVYIPI

-195 VVNNIIEW
+195 VVNNIFEW
-203 LSVWKDAERQTNQN
+203 LSIWKDTERQTNQD
-217 IICTSGSVFAN
+217 IICTSKSIFAN
-228 ARYARPDNAFT
+228 ARYARPDNAFS
-239 FVICNDAFEFLT
+239 FVICNNAYEFLT
-251 KGLKLKFGGIEY
+251 NGLKLKFGGIEY
-263 KKEEEDYWEVLASHI
+263 KKEEEDYWKKLAAHI
-278 DISCDFDF
+278 DISYDFDF
-286 TAYVCNYF
+286 AAYVCNYF
-294 NVSVLSDYKTF
+294 NISVLSDYITF

-328 VFEGDYIRK
+328 VYEGDYIRK

-363 EIRIRKYCLMEAAKK
+363 EIKIRKYCLMEAAKK
-378 HITMRNEVQ
+378 HITMRSEVQ

-408 RYFTGISDREKEL
+408 KYFTGISDREKEL
-421 AITWLGKGLITIDKI
+421 AITWLGKGLITKENI
-436 QHLYPDLF
+436 QNIYPDLF
-444 SYMSEPIGVSLNGA
+444 SYLSEPIGVFLNGSGWLA
-458 EWITSYFEAYK
+458 AYFDAYK
-469 RAKISNTYTEDI
+469 KAKISNTYTEEI
-481 KTEIE
+481 KTQIG
-486 KVNANEITFDS
+486 KVNANEIAFDS

-503 TTRTLMINRHDIDVY
+503 TTRTLMMNRHDIDIY
-518 YWIDGLGIDWIPLIS
+518 YWIDGLGIDWIPLIK

-554 ILPTKTSVNKSDLQK
+554 ILPTKTSVNKPDLQK

-586 AHQSTNLWPNIIVE
+586 AHQSTNLWPNIIVK
-600 EIQKVREIIEE
+600 EIQQVREIIEE

-658 IWTKDDNYMVLDDGI
+658 TWTKDDNYMVLDDGI
-673 TACALNHKSL
+673 TACALNHQSL

-709 SNREIAIDWS
+709 SNKEVATDWS

-732 QLRYEIKNVKA
+732 RLQYRIKNVP
-743 TDVPFVLYDGRQYK
+743 TTTIPYVLYDGKPYK
-757 LHRIEGDVFESEP
+757 LHHIDGDIFESEP
-770 LLINPAEKVVAITI
+770 LIVNREEKMVAITI
-784 GNKSIENEIEISA
+784 GNRSIENEIEISA

>member
-1 MYKELTNFD
+1 MYEELTNFEA
-10 DLIQLVR
+10 LKKLVR
-17 DDKESRGVNAT
+17 DDKECWGVNAT

-53 QYEVGAVVQSVDKWM
+53 QHEVGAVVQSVDKWM
-68 DQSYPDVMLTY
+68 DHSYPDIMLTY
-79 TQLAEH
+79 TQLAAH
-85 IKNYIRESK
+85 IKDYVRESK
-94 GADCMI
+94 GADCVI

-108 FYDNEEN
+108 FYDNEKN

-126 AIEALPEALE
+126 GIEALPVALDRH
-136 KCQRVYIPI
+136 QRVYIPI

-157 DSQIVIWRLKTP
+157 DSQSIIWRLKTP

-181 GETYNVK
+181 GETYNVQ
-188 GLENKYT
+188 GLENKFT
-195 VVNNIIEW
+195 VVNNIFEW
-203 LSVWKDAERQTNQN
+203 LSIWKDTERQTNQN
-217 IICTSGSVFAN
+217 IICTSKSVYAN
-228 ARYARPDNAFT
+228 VRYARPDNAFS
-239 FVICNDAFEFLT
+239 FVICNNAYEFLT
-251 KGLKLKFGGIEY
+251 KGLRLKFGGIEF
-263 KKEEEDYWEVLASHI
+263 KEEEEKYWVELASHI
-278 DISCDFDF
+278 DISNDFDF
-286 TAYVCNYF
+286 TAYVSKYF

-305 IKLWLGNN
+305 IRLWLSNN
-313 GKFERWLIARYYQSH
+313 GVYERWLLAHYYRSH
-328 VFEGDYIRK
+328 ISVGDYIRK
-337 ILLETKYLVGND
+337 ILLETKSLTGNN
-349 FIEQMAMNFTSSLD
+349 FIEQMAMNFTSASE

-387 STVTKRLE
+387 STVTNRLE
-395 AIADKYG
+395 SIAHKYN
-402 GATSAL
+402 AASAL
-408 RYFTGISDREKEL
+408 KYFTGISEREKEL
-421 AITWLGKGLITIDKI
+421 AITWLGKGLITKENI
-436 QHLYPDLF
+436 QNIYPDLF
-444 SYMSEPIGVSLNGA
+444 SYLSEPIGVSLNGSGWLA
-458 EWITSYFEAYK
+458 AYFDAYK
-469 RAKISNTYTEDI
+469 KAKISNTYTEEI
-481 KTEIE
+481 KTQIG
-486 KVNANEITFDS
+486 KVNANEIAFDS

-503 TTRTLMINRHDIDVY
+503 TTRTLMMNRHDIDIY
-518 YWIDGLGIDWIPLIS
+518 YWIDGLGIDWIPLIR

-554 ILPTKTSVNKSDLQK
+554 ILPTKTSVNKPDLQK

-586 AHQSTNLWPNIIVE
+586 AHQSSNLWPNIIVE

>member
-1 MYKELTNFD
+1 MYEELTNFEA
-10 DLIQLVR
+10 LKKLVR
-17 DDKESRGVNAT
+17 DDKECWGVNAT

-53 QYEVGAVVQSVDKWM
+53 QHEVGAVVQSVDKWM
-68 DQSYPDVMLTY
+68 DHSYPDIMLTY
-79 TQLAEH
+79 TQLAAH
-85 IKNYIRESK
+85 IKDYVRESK
-94 GADCMI
+94 GADCVI

-108 FYDNEEN
+108 FYDNEKN

-126 AIEALPEALE
+126 GIEALPVALDRH
-136 KCQRVYIPI
+136 QRVYIPI

-157 DSQIVIWRLKTP
+157 DSQSIIWRLKTP

-181 GETYNVK
+181 GETYNVQ
-188 GLENKYT
+188 GLENKFT
-195 VVNNIIEW
+195 VVNNIFEW
-203 LSVWKDAERQTNQN
+203 LSIWKDTERQTNQN
-217 IICTSGSVFAN
+217 IICTSKSVYAN
-228 ARYARPDNAFT
+228 VRYARPDNAFS
-239 FVICNDAFEFLT
+239 FVICNNAYEFLT
-251 KGLKLKFGGIEY
+251 KGLRLKFGGIEF
-263 KKEEEDYWEVLASHI
+263 KEEEEKYWVELASHI
-278 DISCDFDF
+278 DISNDFDF
-286 TAYVCNYF
+286 TAYVSKYF

-305 IKLWLGNN
+305 IRLWLSNN
-313 GKFERWLIARYYQSH
+313 GVYERWLLAHYYRSH
-328 VFEGDYIRK
+328 ISVGDYIRK
-337 ILLETKYLVGND
+337 ILLETKSLTGNN
-349 FIEQMAMNFTSSLD
+349 FIEQMAMNFTSASE

-387 STVTKRLE
+387 STVTNRLE
-395 AIADKYG
+395 SIAHKYN
-402 GATSAL
+402 AASAL
-408 RYFTGISDREKEL
+408 KYFTGISEREKEL
-421 AITWLGKGLITIDKI
+421 AITWLAKGLITKENI
-436 QHLYPDLF
+436 QNIYPDLF
-444 SYMSEPIGVSLNGA
+444 SYLSEPIGVSLNGSGWLA
-458 EWITSYFEAYK
+458 AYFDAYK
-469 RAKISNTYTEDI
+469 KAKISNTYTEEI
-481 KTEIE
+481 KTQIG
-486 KVNANEITFDS
+486 KVNANEIAFDS

-503 TTRTLMINRHDIDVY
+503 TTRTLMMNRQDIDIY
-518 YWIDGLGIDWIPLIS
+518 YWIDGLGIDWIPLIRM
-533 KIINERNS
+533 IINERNS

-554 ILPTKTSVNKSDLQK
+554 ILPTKTSVNKPDLQK

-586 AHQSTNLWPNIIVE
+586 AHQSSNLWPNIIVE

-658 IWTKDDNYMVLDDGI
+658 TWTKDDNYMVLDDGI

-743 TDVPFVLYDGRQYK
+743 TDVPYVLYDGRQYK
-757 LHRIEGDVFESEP
+757 LHRIEGHVFESEP

-784 GNKSIENEIEISA
+784 GNRSIENEIEISA

>member
-1 MYKELTNFD
+1 MYEELTNFEA
-10 DLIQLVR
+10 LKRLVR
-17 DDKESRGVNAT
+17 DDKESWGVNAT

-53 QYEVGAVVQSVDKWM
+53 QHEVGVVVQSVDKWM
-68 DQSYPDVMLTY
+68 DHSYPDIMLTY
-79 TQLAEH
+79 TQLAAH
-85 IKNYIRESK
+85 IKDYVRESK
-94 GADCMI
+94 GADCVI

-108 FYDNEEN
+108 FYDNEKN

-126 AIEALPEALE
+126 GIEALPVALDSH
-136 KCQRVYIPI
+136 QRVYIPI

-157 DSQIVIWRLKTP
+157 DSQSIIWRLKTP

-181 GETYNVK
+181 GETYNVQ
-188 GLENKYT
+188 GLENKFT
-195 VVNNIIEW
+195 VVNNIFEW
-203 LSVWKDAERQTNQN
+203 LSIWKDTERQTNQN
-217 IICTSGSVFAN
+217 IICTSKSVYAN
-228 ARYARPDNAFT
+228 VRYARPDNAFS
-239 FVICNDAFEFLT
+239 FVICNNAYEFLT
-251 KGLKLKFGGIEY
+251 KGLRLKFGGIEF
-263 KKEEEDYWEVLASHI
+263 KEEEEKYWVELASHI
-278 DISCDFDF
+278 DISNDFDF
-286 TAYVCNYF
+286 TAYVSKYF

-305 IKLWLGNN
+305 IRLWLSNN
-313 GKFERWLIARYYQSH
+313 GVYERWLLAHYYRSH
-328 VFEGDYIRK
+328 ISVGDYIRK
-337 ILLETKYLVGND
+337 ILLETKSLTGNN
-349 FIEQMAMNFTSSLD
+349 FIEQMAMNFTSASE

-387 STVTKRLE
+387 STVINRLE
-395 AIADKYG
+395 SIAHKYN
-402 GATSAL
+402 AASAL
-408 RYFTGISDREKEL
+408 KYFTGISEREKEL
-421 AITWLGKGLITIDKI
+421 AITWLGKGLITKENI
-436 QHLYPDLF
+436 QNIYPDLF
-444 SYMSEPIGVSLNGA
+444 SYLSEPIGVSLNGSGWLA
-458 EWITSYFEAYK
+458 AYFDAYK
-469 RAKISNTYTEDI
+469 KAKISNTYTEEI
-481 KTEIE
+481 KTQIG
-486 KVNANEITFDS
+486 KVNANEIAFDS

-503 TTRTLMINRHDIDVY
+503 TTRTLMMNRHDIDIY
-518 YWIDGLGIDWIPLIS
+518 YWIDGLGVDWIPLIR

-554 ILPTKTSVNKSDLQK
+554 ILPTKTSVNKPDLQK

-586 AHQSTNLWPNIIVE
+586 AHQSSNLWPNIIVE

-658 IWTKDDNYMVLDDGI
+658 TWTKDDNYMVLDDGI

-743 TDVPFVLYDGRQYK
+743 TDVPYVLYDGRRYK

-784 GNKSIENEIEISA
+784 GNRSIENEIEISA

>member
-1 MYKELTNFD
+1 MYEELTNFEA
-10 DLIQLVR
+10 LKKLVR
-17 DDKESRGVNAT
+17 DDKESWGVNAT

-53 QYEVGAVVQSVDKWM
+53 QHEVGAVVQSVDKWM
-68 DQSYPDVMLTY
+68 DHSYPDIMLTY
-79 TQLAEH
+79 TQLAAH
-85 IKNYIRESK
+85 IKDYVRESK
-94 GADCMI
+94 GADCVI

-108 FYDNEEN
+108 FYDNEKN

-126 AIEALPEALE
+126 GIEALPVALDRH
-136 KCQRVYIPI
+136 QRVYIPI

-157 DSQIVIWRLKTP
+157 DSQSIIWRLKTP

-181 GETYNVK
+181 GETYNVQ
-188 GLENKYT
+188 GLENKFT
-195 VVNNIIEW
+195 VVNNIFEW
-203 LSVWKDAERQTNQN
+203 LSIWKDTERQTNQN
-217 IICTSGSVFAN
+217 IICTSQSVYAN
-228 ARYARPDNAFT
+228 VRYARPDNAFS
-239 FVICNDAFEFLT
+239 FVICNNAYEFLT
-251 KGLKLKFGGIEY
+251 KGLRLKFGGIEF
-263 KKEEEDYWEVLASHI
+263 KEEEEKYWVELASHI
-278 DISCDFDF
+278 DISNDFDF
-286 TAYVCNYF
+286 TAYVSKYF

-305 IKLWLGNN
+305 IRLWLSNN
-313 GKFERWLIARYYQSH
+313 GVYERWLLAHYYRSH
-328 VFEGDYIRK
+328 ISVGDYIRK
-337 ILLETKYLVGND
+337 ILLETKSLTGNN
-349 FIEQMAMNFTSSLD
+349 FIEQMAMNFTSASE

-387 STVTKRLE
+387 STVTNRLE
-395 AIADKYG
+395 SIAHKYN
-402 GATSAL
+402 AASAL
-408 RYFTGISDREKEL
+408 KYFTGISEREKEL
-421 AITWLGKGLITIDKI
+421 AITWLGKGLITKENI
-436 QHLYPDLF
+436 QNIYPDLF
-444 SYMSEPIGVSLNGA
+444 SYLSEPIGVSLNGSGWLA
-458 EWITSYFEAYK
+458 AYFDAYK
-469 RAKISNTYTEDI
+469 KAKISNTYTEEI
-481 KTEIE
+481 KTQIG
-486 KVNANEITFDS
+486 KVNANEIAFDS

-503 TTRTLMINRHDIDVY
+503 TTRTLMMNRHDIDIY
-518 YWIDGLGIDWIPLIS
+518 YWIDGLGIDWIPLIR

-554 ILPTKTSVNKSDLQK
+554 ILPTKTSVNKPDLQK

-586 AHQSTNLWPNIIVE
+586 AHQSSNLWPNIIVE

-658 IWTKDDNYMVLDDGI
+658 TWTKDDNYMVLDDGI

-719 AELLTTEISGANP
+719 AELLNTEISGANP

-743 TDVPFVLYDGRQYK
+743 TDVPYVLYDGRQYK

-784 GNKSIENEIEISA
+784 GNRSIENEIEISA

>member
-1 MYKELTNFD
+1 MYEELTNFEA
-10 DLIQLVR
+10 LKKLVR
-17 DDKESRGVNAT
+17 DDKEYWGVNAT

-41 DFKQCSE
+41 DFKQYSE

-53 QYEVGAVVQSVDKWM
+53 QHEVGAVVQSVDKWM
-68 DQSYPDVMLTY
+68 DHSYPDIMLTY
-79 TQLAEH
+79 TQLAVH
-85 IKNYIRESK
+85 IKDYVRESK
-94 GADCMI
+94 GADCVI

-108 FYDNEEN
+108 FYDNEKN

-126 AIEALPEALE
+126 GIEALPVALDRH
-136 KCQRVYIPI
+136 QRVYIPI
-145 VGLEGKMEPFSK
+145 VGLEGKREPFSK
-157 DSQIVIWRLKTP
+157 DSQSIIWRLKTP

-181 GETYNVK
+181 GETYNVQ
-188 GLENKYT
+188 GLENKFT
-195 VVNNIIEW
+195 VVNNIFEW
-203 LSVWKDAERQTNQN
+203 LSIWKDTERQTNQN
-217 IICTSGSVFAN
+217 IICTSKSVYAN
-228 ARYARPDNAFT
+228 VRYARPDNAFS
-239 FVICNDAFEFLT
+239 FVICNNAYEFLT
-251 KGLKLKFGGIEY
+251 KGLRLKFGGIEF
-263 KKEEEDYWEVLASHI
+263 KEEEEKYWVELASHI
-278 DISCDFDF
+278 DISNDFDF
-286 TAYVCNYF
+286 TAYVSKYF

-305 IKLWLGNN
+305 IRLWLSNN
-313 GKFERWLIARYYQSH
+313 GVYERWLLAHYYRSH
-328 VFEGDYIRK
+328 ISVGDYIRK
-337 ILLETKYLVGND
+337 ILLETKSLTGNN
-349 FIEQMAMNFTSSLD
+349 FIEQMAMNFTSASE

-387 STVTKRLE
+387 STVTNRLE
-395 AIADKYG
+395 SIAHKYN
-402 GATSAL
+402 AASAL
-408 RYFTGISDREKEL
+408 KYFTGISEREKEL
-421 AITWLGKGLITIDKI
+421 AITWLGKGLITKENI
-436 QHLYPDLF
+436 QNIYPDLF
-444 SYMSEPIGVSLNGA
+444 SYLSEPIGVSLKGSGWLA
-458 EWITSYFEAYK
+458 AYFDAYK
-469 RAKISNTYTEDI
+469 KAKISNTYTEEI
-481 KTEIE
+481 KTQIG
-486 KVNANEITFDS
+486 KVNANEIAFDS

-503 TTRTLMINRHDIDVY
+503 TTRTLMMNRHDIDIY
-518 YWIDGLGIDWIPLIS
+518 YWIDGLGIDWIPLIR

-554 ILPTKTSVNKSDLQK
+554 ILPTKTSVNKPDLQK

-586 AHQSTNLWPNIIVE
+586 AHQSSNLWPNIIVE

-658 IWTKDDNYMVLDDGI
+658 TWTKDDNYMVLDDGL

-743 TDVPFVLYDGRQYK
+743 TDVPYVLYDGRQYK

-784 GNKSIENEIEISA
+784 GNRSIENEIEISA

>member
-1 MYKELTNFD
+1 MYEELTNFEA
-10 DLIQLVR
+10 LKKLVR
-17 DDKESRGVNAT
+17 DDKESWGVNAT

-53 QYEVGAVVQSVDKWM
+53 QHEVGAVVQSVDKWM
-68 DQSYPDVMLTY
+68 DHSYPDIMLTY
-79 TQLAEH
+79 TQLAAH
-85 IKNYIRESK
+85 IKDYVRESK
-94 GADCMI
+94 GADCVI

-108 FYDNEEN
+108 FYDNEKN

-126 AIEALPEALE
+126 GIEALPVALDRH
-136 KCQRVYIPI
+136 QRVYIPI

-157 DSQIVIWRLKTP
+157 DSQSIIWRLKTP

-181 GETYNVK
+181 GETYNVQ
-188 GLENKYT
+188 GLENKFT
-195 VVNNIIEW
+195 VVNNIFEW
-203 LSVWKDAERQTNQN
+203 LSIWKDTERQTNQN
-217 IICTSGSVFAN
+217 IICTSKSVYAN
-228 ARYARPDNAFT
+228 VRYARPDNAFS
-239 FVICNDAFEFLT
+239 FVICNNAYEFLT
-251 KGLKLKFGGIEY
+251 KGLRLKFGGIEF
-263 KKEEEDYWEVLASHI
+263 KEEEEKYWVELASHI
-278 DISCDFDF
+278 DISNDFDF
-286 TAYVCNYF
+286 TAYVSKYF

-305 IKLWLGNN
+305 IRLWLSNN
-313 GKFERWLIARYYQSH
+313 GVYERWLLAHFYRSH
-328 VFEGDYIRK
+328 ISVGDYIRK
-337 ILLETKYLVGND
+337 ILLETKSLTGNN
-349 FIEQMAMNFTSSLD
+349 FIEQMAMNFTSASE

-387 STVTKRLE
+387 STVTNRLE
-395 AIADKYG
+395 SIAHKYN
-402 GATSAL
+402 AASAL
-408 RYFTGISDREKEL
+408 KYFTGISEREKEL
-421 AITWLGKGLITIDKI
+421 AITWLGKGLITKENI
-436 QHLYPDLF
+436 QNIYPDLF
-444 SYMSEPIGVSLNGA
+444 SYLSEPIGVSLNGSGWLA
-458 EWITSYFEAYK
+458 AYFDAYK
-469 RAKISNTYTEDI
+469 KAKISNTYTEEI
-481 KTEIE
+481 KTQIG
-486 KVNANEITFDS
+486 KVNANEIAFDS

-503 TTRTLMINRHDIDVY
+503 TTRTLMMNRHDIDIY
-518 YWIDGLGIDWIPLIS
+518 YWIDGLGIDWIPLIR

-554 ILPTKTSVNKSDLQK
+554 ILPTKTSVNKPDLQK

-586 AHQSTNLWPNIIVE
+586 AHQSSNLWPNIIVE

-658 IWTKDDNYMVLDDGI
+658 TWTKDDNYMVLDDGI

-719 AELLTTEISGANP
+719 AELLNTEISGANP

-743 TDVPFVLYDGRQYK
+743 TDVPYVLYDGRQYK

-784 GNKSIENEIEISA
+784 GNRSIENEIEISA

>member
-294 NVSVLSDYKTF
+294 SVSVLSDYKTF

-408 RYFTGISDREKEL
+408 KYFTGISDREKEL

-518 YWIDGLGIDWIPLIS
+518 YWIDGLGIDWIPLIK
-533 KIINERNS
+533 KIINERNQ

-554 ILPTKTSVNKSDLQK
+554 ILPTKTSVNKPDLQK
-569 LLPDGDVLQKS
+569 LLPEGDVLQKS
-580 GDIDAL
+580 GDLDAL

-743 TDVPFVLYDGRQYK
+743 TDVPYVLYDGRQYK

>member
-1 MYKELTNFD
+1 MYEELTNFEA
-10 DLIQLVR
+10 LKKLVR
-17 DDKESRGVNAT
+17 DDKECWGVNAT

-53 QYEVGAVVQSVDKWM
+53 QHEVGAVVQSVDKWM
-68 DQSYPDVMLTY
+68 DHSYPDIMLTY
-79 TQLAEH
+79 TQLAAH
-85 IKNYIRESK
+85 IKDYVRESK
-94 GADCMI
+94 GADCVI

-108 FYDNEEN
+108 FYDNEKN

-126 AIEALPEALE
+126 GIEALPVALDRH
-136 KCQRVYIPI
+136 QRVYIPI

-157 DSQIVIWRLKTP
+157 DSQSIIWRLKTP

-181 GETYNVK
+181 GETYNVQ
-188 GLENKYT
+188 GLENKFT
-195 VVNNIIEW
+195 VVNNIFEW
-203 LSVWKDAERQTNQN
+203 LSIWKDTERQTNQN
-217 IICTSGSVFAN
+217 IICTSKSVYAN
-228 ARYARPDNAFT
+228 VRYARPDNAFS
-239 FVICNDAFEFLT
+239 FVICNNAYEFLT
-251 KGLKLKFGGIEY
+251 KGLRLKFGGIEF
-263 KKEEEDYWEVLASHI
+263 KEEEEKYWVELASHI
-278 DISCDFDF
+278 DISNDFDF
-286 TAYVCNYF
+286 TAYVSKYF

-305 IKLWLGNN
+305 IRLWLSNN
-313 GKFERWLIARYYQSH
+313 GVYERWLLAHYYRSH
-328 VFEGDYIRK
+328 ISVGDYIRK
-337 ILLETKYLVGND
+337 ILLETKSLTGNN
-349 FIEQMAMNFTSSLD
+349 FIEQMAMNFTSASE

-378 HITMRNEVQ
+378 HITMRNEVH
-387 STVTKRLE
+387 STVTNRLE
-395 AIADKYG
+395 SLAHKYN
-402 GATSAL
+402 AASAL
-408 RYFTGISDREKEL
+408 KYFTGISEREKEL
-421 AITWLGKGLITIDKI
+421 AITWLGKGLITKENI
-436 QHLYPDLF
+436 QNIYPDLF
-444 SYMSEPIGVSLNGA
+444 SYLSEPIGVSLKGSGWLA
-458 EWITSYFEAYK
+458 AYFDAYK
-469 RAKISNTYTEDI
+469 KAKISNTYTEEI
-481 KTEIE
+481 KTQIG
-486 KVNANEITFDS
+486 KVNANEIAFDS

-503 TTRTLMINRHDIDVY
+503 TTRTLMMNRHDIDIY
-518 YWIDGLGIDWIPLIS
+518 YWIDGLGIDWIPLIR

-554 ILPTKTSVNKSDLQK
+554 ILPTKTSVNKPDLQK

-586 AHQSTNLWPNIIVE
+586 AHQSSNLWPNIIVE

-658 IWTKDDNYMVLDDGI
+658 TWTKDDNYMVLDDGI

-743 TDVPFVLYDGRQYK
+743 TDVPYVLYDGRQYK
-757 LHRIEGDVFESEP
+757 LHRIEGHVFESEP

-784 GNKSIENEIEISA
+784 GNRSIENEIEISA

>member
-1 MYKELTNFD
+1 MYEELTNFEA
-10 DLIQLVR
+10 LKKLVR
-17 DDKESRGVNAT
+17 DDKECWGVNAT

-53 QYEVGAVVQSVDKWM
+53 QHEVGAVVQSVDKWM
-68 DQSYPDVMLTY
+68 DHSYPDIMLTY
-79 TQLAEH
+79 TQLAAH
-85 IKNYIRESK
+85 IKDYVRESK
-94 GADCMI
+94 GADCVI

-108 FYDNEEN
+108 FYDNEKN

-126 AIEALPEALE
+126 GIEALPVALE
-136 KCQRVYIPI
+136 RHQRVYIPI

-157 DSQIVIWRLKTP
+157 DSQSIIWRLKTP

-181 GETYNVK
+181 GETYNVQ
-188 GLENKYT
+188 GLENKFT
-195 VVNNIIEW
+195 VVNNIFEW
-203 LSVWKDAERQTNQN
+203 LSIWKDTERQTNQN
-217 IICTSGSVFAN
+217 IICTSKSVYAN
-228 ARYARPDNAFT
+228 VRYARPDNAFS
-239 FVICNDAFEFLT
+239 FVICNNAYEFLT
-251 KGLKLKFGGIEY
+251 KGLRLKFGGIEF
-263 KKEEEDYWEVLASHI
+263 KEEEEKYWVELASHI
-278 DISCDFDF
+278 DISNDFDF
-286 TAYVCNYF
+286 TAYVSKYF

-305 IKLWLGNN
+305 IRLWLSNN
-313 GKFERWLIARYYQSH
+313 GVYERWLLAHYYRSH
-328 VFEGDYIRK
+328 ISVGDYIRK
-337 ILLETKYLVGND
+337 ILLETKSLTGNN
-349 FIEQMAMNFTSSLD
+349 FIEQMAMNFTSASE

-387 STVTKRLE
+387 STVTNRLE
-395 AIADKYG
+395 SIAHKYN
-402 GATSAL
+402 AASAL
-408 RYFTGISDREKEL
+408 KYFTGISEREKEL
-421 AITWLGKGLITIDKI
+421 AITWLGKGLITKENI
-436 QHLYPDLF
+436 QNIYPDLF
-444 SYMSEPIGVSLNGA
+444 SYLSEPIGVSLKGSGWLA
-458 EWITSYFEAYK
+458 AYFDAYK
-469 RAKISNTYTEDI
+469 KAKISNTYTEEI
-481 KTEIE
+481 KTQIG
-486 KVNANEITFDS
+486 KVNANEIAFDS

-503 TTRTLMINRHDIDVY
+503 TTRTLMMNRHDIDIY
-518 YWIDGLGIDWIPLIS
+518 YWIDGLGIDWIPLIR

-554 ILPTKTSVNKSDLQK
+554 ILPTKTSVNKPDLQK

-586 AHQSTNLWPNIIVE
+586 AHQSSNLWPNIIVE

-658 IWTKDDNYMVLDDGI
+658 TWTKDDNYMVLDDGI

-743 TDVPFVLYDGRQYK
+743 TDVPYVLYDGRQYK

-784 GNKSIENEIEISA
+784 GNRSIENEIEISA

>member
-1 MYKELTNFD
+1 MYEELTNFEA
-10 DLIQLVR
+10 LKKLVR
-17 DDKESRGVNAT
+17 DDKECWGVNAT

-68 DQSYPDVMLTY
+68 DHSYPDIMLTY
-79 TQLAEH
+79 TQLAAH
-85 IKNYIRESK
+85 IKDYVRESK
-94 GADCMI
+94 GADCVI

-108 FYDNEEN
+108 FYDNEKN

-126 AIEALPEALE
+126 GIEALPVALDRH
-136 KCQRVYIPI
+136 QRVYIPI

-157 DSQIVIWRLKTP
+157 DSQSIIWRLKTP

-181 GETYNVK
+181 GETYNVQ
-188 GLENKYT
+188 GLENKFT
-195 VVNNIIEW
+195 VVNNIFEW
-203 LSVWKDAERQTNQN
+203 LSIWKDTERQTNQN
-217 IICTSGSVFAN
+217 IICTSKSVYAN
-228 ARYARPDNAFT
+228 VRYARPDNAFS
-239 FVICNDAFEFLT
+239 FVICNNAYEFLT
-251 KGLKLKFGGIEY
+251 KGLRLKFGGIEF
-263 KKEEEDYWEVLASHI
+263 KEEEEKFWVELASHI
-278 DISCDFDF
+278 DISNDFDF
-286 TAYVCNYF
+286 TAYVSKYF

-305 IKLWLGNN
+305 IRLWLSNN
-313 GKFERWLIARYYQSH
+313 GVYERWLLAHYYRSH
-328 VFEGDYIRK
+328 ISVGDYIRK
-337 ILLETKYLVGND
+337 ILLETKSLTGNN
-349 FIEQMAMNFTSSLD
+349 FIEQMAMNFTSASE

-387 STVTKRLE
+387 STVTNRLE
-395 AIADKYG
+395 SIAHKYN
-402 GATSAL
+402 AASAL
-408 RYFTGISDREKEL
+408 KYFTGISEREKEL
-421 AITWLGKGLITIDKI
+421 AITWLGKGLITKENI
-436 QHLYPDLF
+436 QNIYPDLF
-444 SYMSEPIGVSLNGA
+444 SYLSEPIGVSLNGSGWLA
-458 EWITSYFEAYK
+458 AYFDAYK
-469 RAKISNTYTEDI
+469 KAKISNTYTEEI
-481 KTEIE
+481 KTQIG
-486 KVNANEITFDS
+486 KVNANEIAFDS

-503 TTRTLMINRHDIDVY
+503 TTRTLMMNRHDIDIY
-518 YWIDGLGIDWIPLIS
+518 YWIDGLGIDWIPLIR

-554 ILPTKTSVNKSDLQK
+554 ILPTKTSVNKPDLQK
-569 LLPDGDVLQKS
+569 LLPDGNVLQKS

-586 AHQSTNLWPNIIVE
+586 AHQSSNLWPNIIVE

-658 IWTKDDNYMVLDDGI
+658 TWTKDDNYMVLDDGI

-743 TDVPFVLYDGRQYK
+743 TDVPYVLYDGRRYK

-784 GNKSIENEIEISA
+784 GNRSIENEIEISA

>member
-1 MYKELTNFD
+1 MYEELTNFEA
-10 DLIQLVR
+10 LKKLVR
-17 DDKESRGVNAT
+17 DDKECWGVNAT

-53 QYEVGAVVQSVDKWM
+53 QHEVGAVVQSVDKWM
-68 DQSYPDVMLTY
+68 DHSYPDIMLTY
-79 TQLAEH
+79 TQLAAH
-85 IKNYIRESK
+85 IKDYVRESK
-94 GADCMI
+94 GADCVI

-108 FYDNEEN
+108 FYDNEKN

-126 AIEALPEALE
+126 GIEALPVALDRH
-136 KCQRVYIPI
+136 QRVYIPI

-157 DSQIVIWRLKTP
+157 DSQSIIWRLKTP

-181 GETYNVK
+181 GETYNVQ
-188 GLENKYT
+188 GLENKFT
-195 VVNNIIEW
+195 VVNNIFEW
-203 LSVWKDAERQTNQN
+203 LSIWKDTERQTNQN
-217 IICTSGSVFAN
+217 IICTSKSVYAN
-228 ARYARPDNAFT
+228 VRYARPDNAFS
-239 FVICNDAFEFLT
+239 FVICNNAYEFLT
-251 KGLKLKFGGIEY
+251 KGLRLKFGGIEF
-263 KKEEEDYWEVLASHI
+263 KEEEEKYWVELASHI
-278 DISCDFDF
+278 DISNDFDF
-286 TAYVCNYF
+286 TAYVSKYF

-305 IKLWLGNN
+305 IRLWLSNN
-313 GKFERWLIARYYQSH
+313 GVYERWLLAHYYRSH
-328 VFEGDYIRK
+328 ISVGDYIRK
-337 ILLETKYLVGND
+337 ILLETKSLTGNN
-349 FIEQMAMNFTSSLD
+349 FIEQMAMNFTSASE

-387 STVTKRLE
+387 STVTNRLE
-395 AIADKYG
+395 SIAHKYN
-402 GATSAL
+402 AASAL
-408 RYFTGISDREKEL
+408 KYFTGISEREKEL
-421 AITWLGKGLITIDKI
+421 AITWLGKGLITKENI
-436 QHLYPDLF
+436 QNIYPDLF
-444 SYMSEPIGVSLNGA
+444 SYLSEPIGVSLNGSGWLA
-458 EWITSYFEAYK
+458 AYFDAYK
-469 RAKISNTYTEDI
+469 KAKISNTYTEEI
-481 KTEIE
+481 KTQIG
-486 KVNANEITFDS
+486 KVNANEIAFDS

-503 TTRTLMINRHDIDVY
+503 TTRTLMMNRHDIDIY
-518 YWIDGLGIDWIPLIS
+518 YWIDGLGIDWIPLIR

-554 ILPTKTSVNKSDLQK
+554 ILPTKTSVNKPDLQK

-586 AHQSTNLWPNIIVE
+586 AHQSSNLWPNIIVE

-658 IWTKDDNYMVLDDGI
+658 TWTKDDNYMVLDDGI

-743 TDVPFVLYDGRQYK
+743 TDVPYVLYDGRRYK

-784 GNKSIENEIEISA
+784 GNRSIENEIEISA

>member
-278 DISCDFDF
+278 DI
-286 TAYVCNYF
+286 Y
-294 NVSVLSDYKTF
+294 
-305 IKLWLGNN
+305 
-313 GKFERWLIARYYQSH
+313 
-328 VFEGDYIRK
+328 YIRK

-408 RYFTGISDREKEL
+408 KYFTGISDREKEL

-518 YWIDGLGIDWIPLIS
+518 YWIDGLGIDWIPLIK
-533 KIINERNS
+533 KIINERNQ

-554 ILPTKTSVNKSDLQK
+554 ILPTKTSVNKPDLQK
-569 LLPDGDVLQKS
+569 LLPEGDVLQKS
-580 GDIDAL
+580 GDLDAL

-743 TDVPFVLYDGRQYK
+743 TDVPYVLYDGRQYK

>member
-1 MYKELTNFD
+1 MYEELTNFEA
-10 DLIQLVR
+10 LKKLVR
-17 DDKESRGVNAT
+17 DDKECWGVNAT

-53 QYEVGAVVQSVDKWM
+53 QHEVGAVVQSVDKWM
-68 DQSYPDVMLTY
+68 DHSYPDIMLTY
-79 TQLAEH
+79 TQLAAH
-85 IKNYIRESK
+85 IKDYVRESK
-94 GADCMI
+94 GADCVI

-108 FYDNEEN
+108 FYDNEKN

-126 AIEALPEALE
+126 GIEALPVALE
-136 KCQRVYIPI
+136 RHQRVYIPI

-157 DSQIVIWRLKTP
+157 DSQSIIWRLKTP

-181 GETYNVK
+181 GETYNVQ
-188 GLENKYT
+188 GLENKFT
-195 VVNNIIEW
+195 VVNNIFEW
-203 LSVWKDAERQTNQN
+203 LSIWKDTERQTNQN
-217 IICTSGSVFAN
+217 IICTSKSVYAN
-228 ARYARPDNAFT
+228 VRYARPDNAFS
-239 FVICNDAFEFLT
+239 FVICNNAYEFLT
-251 KGLKLKFGGIEY
+251 KGLRLKFGGIEF
-263 KKEEEDYWEVLASHI
+263 KEEEEKYWVELASHI
-278 DISCDFDF
+278 DISNDFDF
-286 TAYVCNYF
+286 TAYVSKYF

-305 IKLWLGNN
+305 IRLWLSNN
-313 GKFERWLIARYYQSH
+313 GVYERWLLAHYYRSH
-328 VFEGDYIRK
+328 ISVGDYIRK
-337 ILLETKYLVGND
+337 ILLETKSLTGNN
-349 FIEQMAMNFTSSLD
+349 FIEQMAMNFTSASE

-387 STVTKRLE
+387 STVTNRLE
-395 AIADKYG
+395 SIAHKYN
-402 GATSAL
+402 AASAL
-408 RYFTGISDREKEL
+408 KYFTGISEREKEL
-421 AITWLGKGLITIDKI
+421 AITWLGKGLITKENI
-436 QHLYPDLF
+436 QNIYPDLF
-444 SYMSEPIGVSLNGA
+444 SYLSEPIGVSLKGSGWLA
-458 EWITSYFEAYK
+458 AYFDAYK
-469 RAKISNTYTEDI
+469 KAKISNTYTEEI
-481 KTEIE
+481 KTQIG
-486 KVNANEITFDS
+486 KVNANEIAFDS

-503 TTRTLMINRHDIDVY
+503 TTRTLMMNRHDIDIY
-518 YWIDGLGIDWIPLIS
+518 YWIDGLGIDWIPLIK

-554 ILPTKTSVNKSDLQK
+554 ILPTKTSVNKPDLQK

-586 AHQSTNLWPNIIVE
+586 AHQSSNLWPNIIVE

-658 IWTKDDNYMVLDDGI
+658 TWTKDDNYMVLDDGI

-743 TDVPFVLYDGRQYK
+743 TDVPYVLYDGRQYK

-784 GNKSIENEIEISA
+784 GNRSIENEIEISA

>member
-181 GETYNVK
+181 GKTYNVK

-217 IICTSGSVFAN
+217 IICTSRSVFAN

-239 FVICNDAFEFLT
+239 FIICNDAFEFLT

-263 KKEEEDYWEVLASHI
+263 KKEEEGYWEVLASHI
-278 DISCDFDF
+278 DSRDFDF

-408 RYFTGISDREKEL
+408 KYFTGISDREKEL

-444 SYMSEPIGVSLNGA
+444 SYMSEPIGVPLNGA

-518 YWIDGLGIDWIPLIS
+518 YWIDGLGIDWIPLIK
-533 KIINERNS
+533 KIINEKNS

-554 ILPTKTSVNKSDLQK
+554 ILPTKTSVNKPDLQK

-743 TDVPFVLYDGRQYK
+743 TDVPYVLYDGRQYK

>member
-408 RYFTGISDREKEL
+408 KYFTGISDREKEL

-518 YWIDGLGIDWIPLIS
+518 YWIDGLGIDWIPLIK
-533 KIINERNS
+533 KIINERNQ

-554 ILPTKTSVNKSDLQK
+554 ILPTKTSVNKPDLQK
-569 LLPDGDVLQKS
+569 LLPKRDVLQKS
-580 GDIDAL
+580 GDLDAL
-586 AHQSTNLWPNIIVE
+586 AHQSTNLWPNIIVK
-600 EIQKVREIIEE
+600 EIQLVRDIIEE

-636 KGLGLSCVESD
+636 KGLALPCVESD

-658 IWTKDDNYMVLDDGI
+658 TWTKDDNYMVLDDGI

-743 TDVPFVLYDGRQYK
+743 TDVPYVLYDGRQYK

>member
-1 MYKELTNFD
+1 MYEELTNFEA
-10 DLIQLVR
+10 LKKLVR
-17 DDKESRGVNAT
+17 DDKECWGVNAT

-53 QYEVGAVVQSVDKWM
+53 QHEVGAVVQSVDKWM
-68 DQSYPDVMLTY
+68 DHSYPDIMLTY
-79 TQLAEH
+79 TQLAAH
-85 IKNYIRESK
+85 IKDYVRESK
-94 GADCMI
+94 GADCVI

-108 FYDNEEN
+108 FYDNEKN

-126 AIEALPEALE
+126 GIEALPVALDRH
-136 KCQRVYIPI
+136 QRVYIPI

-157 DSQIVIWRLKTP
+157 DSQSIIWRLKTP

-181 GETYNVK
+181 GETYNVQ
-188 GLENKYT
+188 GLENKFT
-195 VVNNIIEW
+195 VVNNIFEW
-203 LSVWKDAERQTNQN
+203 LSIWKDTERQTNQN
-217 IICTSGSVFAN
+217 IICTSKSVYAN
-228 ARYARPDNAFT
+228 VRYARPDNAFS
-239 FVICNDAFEFLT
+239 FVICNNAYEFLT
-251 KGLKLKFGGIEY
+251 KGLRLKFGGIEF
-263 KKEEEDYWEVLASHI
+263 KEEEEKYWVELASHI
-278 DISCDFDF
+278 DISNDFDF
-286 TAYVCNYF
+286 TAYVSKYF

-305 IKLWLGNN
+305 IRLWLSNN
-313 GKFERWLIARYYQSH
+313 GVYERWLLAHYYRSH
-328 VFEGDYIRK
+328 ISVGDYIRK
-337 ILLETKYLVGND
+337 ILLETKSLTGNN
-349 FIEQMAMNFTSSLD
+349 FIEQMAMNFTSASE

-387 STVTKRLE
+387 STVTNRLE
-395 AIADKYG
+395 SIAHKYN
-402 GATSAL
+402 AASAL
-408 RYFTGISDREKEL
+408 KYFTGISEREKEL
-421 AITWLGKGLITIDKI
+421 AITWLGKGLITKENI
-436 QHLYPDLF
+436 QNIYPDLF
-444 SYMSEPIGVSLNGA
+444 SYLSEPIGVSLKGSGWLA
-458 EWITSYFEAYK
+458 AYFDAYK
-469 RAKISNTYTEDI
+469 KAKISNTYTEEI
-481 KTEIE
+481 KTQIG
-486 KVNANEITFDS
+486 KVNANEIAFDS

-503 TTRTLMINRHDIDVY
+503 TTRTLMMNRHDIDIY
-518 YWIDGLGIDWIPLIS
+518 YWIDGLGIDWIPLIR

-554 ILPTKTSVNKSDLQK
+554 ILPTKTSVNKPDLQK

-586 AHQSTNLWPNIIVE
+586 AHQSSNLWPNIIVQ

-658 IWTKDDNYMVLDDGI
+658 TWTKDDNYMVLDDGI

-743 TDVPFVLYDGRQYK
+743 TDVPYVLYDGRQYK

-784 GNKSIENEIEISA
+784 GNRSIENEIEISA

>member
-1 MYKELTNFD
+1 MYEELTNFEA
-10 DLIQLVR
+10 LKKLVR
-17 DDKESRGVNAT
+17 DDKECWGVNAT

-41 DFKQCSE
+41 DFKQYSE

-53 QYEVGAVVQSVDKWM
+53 QHEVGAVVQSVDKWM
-68 DQSYPDVMLTY
+68 DHSYPDIMLTY
-79 TQLAEH
+79 TQLAVH
-85 IKNYIRESK
+85 IKDYVRESK
-94 GADCMI
+94 GADCVI

-108 FYDNEEN
+108 FYDNEKN

-126 AIEALPEALE
+126 GIEALPVALDRH
-136 KCQRVYIPI
+136 QRVYIPI

-157 DSQIVIWRLKTP
+157 DSQSIIWRLKTP

-181 GETYNVK
+181 GETYNVQ
-188 GLENKYT
+188 GLENKFT
-195 VVNNIIEW
+195 VVNNIFEW
-203 LSVWKDAERQTNQN
+203 LSIWKDTERQTNQN
-217 IICTSGSVFAN
+217 IICTSKSVYAN
-228 ARYARPDNAFT
+228 VRYARPDNAFS
-239 FVICNDAFEFLT
+239 FVICNNAYEFLT
-251 KGLKLKFGGIEY
+251 KGLRLKFGGIEF
-263 KKEEEDYWEVLASHI
+263 KEEEEKYWVELASHI
-278 DISCDFDF
+278 DISNDFDF
-286 TAYVCNYF
+286 TAYVSKYF

-305 IKLWLGNN
+305 IRLWLSNN
-313 GKFERWLIARYYQSH
+313 GVYERWLLAHYYRSH
-328 VFEGDYIRK
+328 ISVGDYIRK
-337 ILLETKYLVGND
+337 ILLETKSLTGNN
-349 FIEQMAMNFTSSLD
+349 FIEQMAMNFTSASE

-387 STVTKRLE
+387 STVTNRLE
-395 AIADKYG
+395 SIAHKYN
-402 GATSAL
+402 AASAL
-408 RYFTGISDREKEL
+408 KYFTGISEREKEL
-421 AITWLGKGLITIDKI
+421 AITWLGKGLITKENI
-436 QHLYPDLF
+436 QNIYPDLF
-444 SYMSEPIGVSLNGA
+444 SYLSEPIGVSLKGSGWLA
-458 EWITSYFEAYK
+458 AYFDAYK
-469 RAKISNTYTEDI
+469 KAKISNTYTEEI
-481 KTEIE
+481 KTQIG
-486 KVNANEITFDS
+486 KVNANEIAFDS

-503 TTRTLMINRHDIDVY
+503 TTRTLMMNRHDIDIY
-518 YWIDGLGIDWIPLIS
+518 YWIDGLGIDWIPLIR

-554 ILPTKTSVNKSDLQK
+554 ILPTKTSVNKPDLQK

-586 AHQSTNLWPNIIVE
+586 AHQSSNLWPNIIVE

-658 IWTKDDNYMVLDDGI
+658 TWTKDDNYMVLDDGL

-743 TDVPFVLYDGRQYK
+743 TDVPYVLYDGRQYK

-784 GNKSIENEIEISA
+784 GNRSIENEIEISA

>member
-1 MYKELTNFD
+1 MYEELTNFEA
-10 DLIQLVR
+10 LKKLVR
-17 DDKESRGVNAT
+17 DDKECWGVNAT

-53 QYEVGAVVQSVDKWM
+53 QHEVGAVVQSVDKWM
-68 DQSYPDVMLTY
+68 DHSYPDIMLTY
-79 TQLAEH
+79 TQLAAH
-85 IKNYIRESK
+85 IKDYVRESK
-94 GADCMI
+94 GADCVI

-108 FYDNEEN
+108 FYDNEKN

-126 AIEALPEALE
+126 GIEALPVALDRH
-136 KCQRVYIPI
+136 QRVYIPI

-157 DSQIVIWRLKTP
+157 DSQSIIWRLKTP

-181 GETYNVK
+181 GETYNVQ
-188 GLENKYT
+188 GLENKFT
-195 VVNNIIEW
+195 VVNNIFEW
-203 LSVWKDAERQTNQN
+203 LSIWKDTERQTNQN
-217 IICTSGSVFAN
+217 IICTSKSVYAN
-228 ARYARPDNAFT
+228 VRYARPDNAFS
-239 FVICNDAFEFLT
+239 FVICNNAYEFLT
-251 KGLKLKFGGIEY
+251 KGLRLKFGGIEF
-263 KKEEEDYWEVLASHI
+263 KEEEEKYWVELASHI
-278 DISCDFDF
+278 DISNDFDF
-286 TAYVCNYF
+286 TAYVSKYF

-305 IKLWLGNN
+305 IRLWLSNN
-313 GKFERWLIARYYQSH
+313 GVYERWLLAHYYRSH
-328 VFEGDYIRK
+328 ISVGDYIRK
-337 ILLETKYLVGND
+337 ILLETKSLTGNN
-349 FIEQMAMNFTSSLD
+349 FIEQMAMNFTSASE

-387 STVTKRLE
+387 STVTNRLE
-395 AIADKYG
+395 SIAHKYN
-402 GATSAL
+402 AASAL
-408 RYFTGISDREKEL
+408 KYFTGISEREKEL
-421 AITWLGKGLITIDKI
+421 AITWLGKGLITKENI
-436 QHLYPDLF
+436 QNIYPDLF
-444 SYMSEPIGVSLNGA
+444 SYLSEPIGVSLKGSGWLA
-458 EWITSYFEAYK
+458 AYFDAYK
-469 RAKISNTYTEDI
+469 KAKISNTYTEEI
-481 KTEIE
+481 KTQIG
-486 KVNANEITFDS
+486 KVNANEIAFDS

-503 TTRTLMINRHDIDVY
+503 TTRTLMMNRHDIDIY
-518 YWIDGLGIDWIPLIS
+518 YWIDGLGIDWIPLIR

-554 ILPTKTSVNKSDLQK
+554 ILPTKTSVNKPDLQK

-586 AHQSTNLWPNIIVE
+586 AHQSSNLWPNIIVE

-658 IWTKDDNYMVLDDGI
+658 TWTKDDNYMVLDDGI

-743 TDVPFVLYDGRQYK
+743 TDVPYVLYDGRQYK